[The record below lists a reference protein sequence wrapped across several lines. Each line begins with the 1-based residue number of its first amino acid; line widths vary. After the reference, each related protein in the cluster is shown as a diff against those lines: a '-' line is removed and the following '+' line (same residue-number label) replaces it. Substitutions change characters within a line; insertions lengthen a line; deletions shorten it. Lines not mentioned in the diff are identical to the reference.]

1 MINIFDN
8 VDVLKHQNGE
18 NAKLA
23 VALKNKIKSY
33 NRLDIATGYMNLSAW
48 SEFSDEIASAPFE
61 PCDDPEKTVPVARIL
76 VGMVPRSLT
85 KQMKR
90 AAEAEM
96 RGDEY
101 SEEIEKEEQ
110 RKQHEKLILH
120 LRDQLMAGGTSSS
133 HRQALLTLKEH
144 LESGRVQ
151 MRVYT
156 KQTLHGKLYVAYDPK
171 TEDLS
176 QVAAFVGSSNFTRPG
191 LHTNLELNVELTDKD
206 QSSQLKDWFEKLWK
220 KSPFNITQEIIDL
233 IDESWVE
240 PVTPY
245 EVYMK
250 VCYELS
256 KDARFGEQK
265 YTLSPR
271 LEHMLMDYQKSAAHT
286 LVHRLMRR
294 GGTMLGDVV
303 GLGKTLT
310 AIAVASMLQN
320 EENMRV
326 LVLCP
331 KNLEQMWRQH
341 LKEYEI
347 RGEVV
352 RYSMATA
359 ELPDLEERY
368 QLVICD
374 ESHNLRNEKT
384 QVWRAIKEYVSR
396 NEARVLLLT
405 ATPFNLSFS
414 DVKAQLALYLDEDA
428 DLGII
433 PEAGLKEYPDK
444 FDKREGNLSTLRAFE
459 ISEEP
464 EDWKRLL
471 EDQLV
476 RRTRAYTK
484 RQAPT
489 EMWTSPDGLV
499 TKERSYLELSTG
511 KFYYPDWASEWL
523 DHEFK
528 EDDPARFMEDD
539 QTLDDLRDLRLPR
552 YDISG
557 YDNPDARHTPED
569 RAVIEAAR
577 SGRGNVRGFVLSG
590 LYKRLSSSGYSF
602 IQSLTRQLIRNE
614 LWIYAI
620 DHQLSVP
627 TGSFSD
633 DQLDLDGSDEA
644 DFESVDGLQVQDSSG
659 NSEQMYE
666 SLVQSAPAQTKWVSS
681 TVFTSRLRDD
691 LQHDSDL
698 IKAMLRRFGTWQ
710 VETDSKLHDLR
721 DLIEQKHAN
730 DKVLVFTE
738 YKDTAYYI
746 AEGLQKLGVEN
757 VAAVAGDTPDPAS
770 YARRFSPVSNRV
782 PTEQASDAEPPAQN
796 GSDELRVLVA
806 TDVLSEG
813 QNLQDAHVVVN
824 YDLPWA
830 IIRLIQRAGRVDRV
844 GQVHHEVNVYLI
856 SHQTVEKTLNL
867 RSRIRE
873 RLKSAAEA
881 FGADQ
886 AFFADMSSD
895 DEATRMLED
904 FYSGVLKDTDLDERG
919 IDPVS
924 EAAERWADFF
934 VQHPEKAEQIMRMQD
949 KRLATRPS
957 RQKKSIHPADEN
969 TVMVSYIRTSNEI
982 DLFSIAIRGNKNGP
996 ETNHVVSATEALGLF
1011 YAEYGTPNK
1020 VTSPEAY
1027 DLQQRLT
1034 QHALKNSGTSVGR
1047 LRGVRRQVWNRF
1059 YGADNTASFETTKL
1073 GEQEQKVLDKLYHYP
1088 LRRQAESELRR
1099 MLRRKAD
1106 NRSLLDALLRMQQD
1120 DELLVKESDMQMAR
1134 VVCSLAISDPD
1145 FEGKNPVR

>member
-1 MINIFDN
+1 MINVFDN

-48 SEFSDEIASAPFE
+48 DEFADEIGQVPFN
-61 PCDDPEKTVPVARIL
+61 PGDDPVARIL

-96 RGDEY
+96 CGDEY

-151 MRVYT
+151 MRMYT

-256 KDARFGEQK
+256 KDARYGEQK
-265 YTLSPR
+265 YALSPR

-359 ELPDLEERY
+359 ELPVLEERY

-374 ESHNLRNEKT
+374 ESHNLRNENT

-396 NEARVLLLT
+396 NESRVLLLT

-433 PEAGLKEYPDK
+433 PEEALKKYDQK

-489 EMWTSPDGLV
+489 ERWTSPDGLV

-511 KFYYPDWASEWL
+511 KFYYPDWVSEPL
-523 DHEFK
+523 DHKFK

-557 YDNPDARHTPED
+557 YDNPSAYHSPED
-569 RAVIEAAR
+569 RTIIEAAH

-602 IQSLTRQLIRNE
+602 IQSLTRQLTRNE

-633 DQLDLDGSDEA
+633 DQLGLDGSDEA
-644 DFESVDGLQVQDSSG
+644 DFESVDGLQVQNLSG
-659 NSEQMYE
+659 NLEQMYE

-691 LQHDSDL
+691 LQHDSEL

-710 VETDSKLHDLR
+710 VETDSKLHALR

-757 VAAVAGDTPDPAS
+757 VAAVAGDTDDPAS

-782 PTEQASDAEPPAQN
+782 PTEQAFDAEAPALN
-796 GSDELRVLVA
+796 GPELRVLVA

-844 GQVHHEVNVYLI
+844 GQVHHEVNVYLF

-895 DEATRMLED
+895 DEATRILED

-919 IDPVS
+919 IDAVS
-924 EAAERWADFF
+924 EAAERWADFME
-934 VQHPEKAEQIMRMQD
+934 QHPAKAEQIMRMQD

-957 RQKKSIHPADEN
+957 RQKKSVHPADEN
-969 TVMVSYIRTSNEI
+969 TAMVSYIRTSNEI
-982 DLFSIAIRGNKNGP
+982 DLFAIAIRGDKNGS
-996 ETNHVVSATEALGLF
+996 ETNRVVSAAEALGLF
-1011 YAEYGTPNK
+1011 YVEYGTPNK

-1034 QHALKNSGTSVGR
+1034 QYALKNSGTSVGR
-1047 LRGVRRQVWNRF
+1047 LRGVRRQVFRRF

-1073 GEQEQKVLDKLYHYP
+1073 GEQEQEVLDKLYHHP

-1106 NRSLLDALLRMQQD
+1106 DRSLLDALLRMDQD
-1120 DELLVKESDMQMAR
+1120 DVLLVKETGLQTAR
-1134 VVCSLAISDPD
+1134 LVCSMAIANPD
-1145 FEGKNPVR
+1145 SVGELPSI

>member
-1 MINIFDN
+1 MAEIYDN
-8 VDVLKHQNGE
+8 LGYLPQGE
-18 NAKLA
+18 GKGAKLA
-23 VALKNKIKSY
+23 DALHRTMKY
-33 NRLDIATGYMNLSAW
+33 YDRLDIATGYMNLSAW
-48 SEFSDEIASAPFE
+48 DEFADEIGQAPFE
-61 PCDDPEKTVPVARIL
+61 PGTPVARIL
-76 VGMVPRSLT
+76 LGMVPRSIT
-85 KQMKR
+85 EQMHR
-90 AAEAEM
+90 EAQAEM
-96 RGDEY
+96 RGESVSSVPKNDERAGY
-101 SEEIEKEEQ
+101 RDELVQ
-110 RKQHEKLILH
+110 H
-120 LRDQLMAGGTSSS
+120 LRGQLMAGGTSSAR
-133 HRQALLTLKEH
+133 RQALLTLKEH

-151 MRVYT
+151 MKVYT
-156 KQTLHGKLYVAYDPK
+156 KQALHGKTYVAHTPK
-171 TEDLS
+171 PGNMYPE
-176 QVAAFVGSSNFTRPG
+176 VGFVGSSNFTRPG
-191 LHTNLELNVELTDKD
+191 LHTNLELNVELTDSDHAAK
-206 QSSQLKDWFEKLWK
+206 LKNWFEKLWRERT
-220 KSPFNITQEIIDL
+220 SFDITREIIDL
-233 IDESWVE
+233 IDQSWVE
-240 PVTPY
+240 PADPY
-245 EVYMK
+245 DVYMK

-256 KDARFGEQK
+256 EDARFGEQE
-265 YTLSPR
+265 YALSPR

-286 LVHRLMRR
+286 LARRLMRR

-331 KNLEQMWRQH
+331 KNLEQMWDKH
-341 LKEYEI
+341 LSEYDVV
-347 RGEVV
+347 GKVV
-352 RYSMATA
+352 RYSMAAA
-359 ELPDLEERY
+359 ELPDLARY

-374 ESHNLRNEKT
+374 ESHNLRNENT

-396 NEARVLLLT
+396 NESRVLLLT

-433 PEAGLKEYPDK
+433 PEAGLKEYPRK
-444 FDKREGNLSTLRAFE
+444 FDKLEGNLSTLRAFE

-464 EDWKRLL
+464 EDWRTLMS
-471 EDQLV
+471 DHLV

-489 EMWTSPDGLV
+489 EMWTSPDGLM

-511 KFYYPDWASEWL
+511 KFYYPDWVSQPVS
-523 DHEFK
+523 HSFK
-528 EDDPARFMEDD
+528 ADDPARFMEDD

-557 YDNPDARHTPED
+557 YDNPNARHSPED
-569 RAVIEAAR
+569 RAIIEAAR

-620 DHQLSVP
+620 DQL
-627 TGSFSD
+627 G
-633 DQLDLDGSDEA
+633 LEGSDAA
-644 DFESVDGLQVQDSSG
+644 DFESVDGLQVQDLSG
-659 NSEQMYE
+659 NLEQMYE

-691 LQHDSDL
+691 LQHDSEL
-698 IKAMLRRFGTWQ
+698 IKAMLGRFGAWQ
-710 VETDSKLHDLR
+710 VETDSKLHALR

-757 VAAVAGDTPDPAS
+757 VAAVAGDTDDPAS

-782 PTEQASDAEPPAQN
+782 PTEQASDAEAPALN
-796 GSDELRVLVA
+796 GPELRVLVA

-856 SHQTVEKTLNL
+856 SHQTVERTLKL

-873 RLKSAAEA
+873 RLESAAKA

-886 AFFADMSSD
+886 AFFTDMSSD
-895 DEATRMLED
+895 DAAARTLED
-904 FYSGVLKDTDLDERG
+904 FYSGNLDSSEPVEEG
-919 IDPVS
+919 IDAVS
-924 EAAERWADFF
+924 EAAERWADFAKKY
-934 VQHPEKAEQIMRMQD
+934 PEDAERIMKMQD
-949 KRLATRPS
+949 KRLATRALRGES
-957 RQKKSIHPADEN
+957 AVHPADDN
-969 TVMVSYIRTSNEI
+969 ALMVSYVRTNSEI
-982 DLFSIAIRGNKNGP
+982 DLFAVRSYDPA
-996 ETNHVVSATEALGLF
+996 TDSAKESMVPPAKALGLF
-1011 YAEYGTPNK
+1011 YAEYSTPSQETDPK
-1020 VTSPEAY
+1020 DY
-1027 DLQQRLT
+1027 DLQQKLT
-1034 QHALKNSGTSVGR
+1034 QYVLRQEGTTHGN
-1047 LRGVRRQVWNRF
+1047 LRGVRRQVFRRF
-1059 YGADNTASFETTKL
+1059 YGADSTASLDTLEL
-1073 GEQEQKVLDKLYHYP
+1073 QERERKVLDKLYHYP

-1145 FEGKNPVR
+1145 FAGKNPVR

>member
-1 MINIFDN
+1 MAEIYDN
-8 VDVLKHQNGE
+8 LGYLPQEEGRGV
-18 NAKLA
+18 KLA
-23 VALKNKIKSY
+23 DALHRTMEY
-33 NRLDIATGYMNLSAW
+33 YDRLDIATGYMNLSAW
-48 SEFSDEIASAPFE
+48 DEFADEIGQAPFE
-61 PCDDPEKTVPVARIL
+61 PGTPVARIL
-76 VGMVPRSLT
+76 LGMVPRSIT
-85 KQMKR
+85 EQMHR
-90 AAEAEM
+90 EAQAEM
-96 RGDEY
+96 RGESVSSSPKNDERAGY
-101 SEEIEKEEQ
+101 RDELVQ
-110 RKQHEKLILH
+110 H
-120 LRDQLMAGGTSSS
+120 LRGQLMAGGTSSS
-133 HRQALLTLKEH
+133 RRQALLTLKEH

-151 MRVYT
+151 MKVYT
-156 KQTLHGKLYVAYDPK
+156 KQALHGKTYVAHTPK
-171 TEDLS
+171 ERNPYP
-176 QVAAFVGSSNFTRPG
+176 VVGFVGSSNFTRPG
-191 LHTNLELNVELTDKD
+191 LHTNLELNVELTDSDHAAK
-206 QSSQLKDWFEKLWK
+206 LKNWFEKLWRERT
-220 KSPFNITQEIIDL
+220 SFDITREIIDL
-233 IDESWVE
+233 IDQSWVE
-240 PVTPY
+240 PADPY
-245 EVYMK
+245 DVYMK

-256 KDARFGEQK
+256 EDARFGEQE
-265 YTLSPR
+265 YALSPR

-286 LVHRLMRR
+286 LARRLMRR

-331 KNLEQMWRQH
+331 KNLEQMWDKH
-341 LKEYEI
+341 LSEYDVV
-347 RGEVV
+347 GKVV
-352 RYSMATA
+352 RYSMAAA
-359 ELPDLEERY
+359 ELPDLARY

-374 ESHNLRNEKT
+374 ESHNLRNENT

-396 NEARVLLLT
+396 NESRVLLLT

-414 DVKAQLALYLDEDA
+414 DVKAQLALYLDEDV

-433 PEAGLKEYPDK
+433 PEAGLKEYPRK
-444 FDKREGNLSTLRAFE
+444 FDKLEGNLSTLRAFE

-464 EDWKRLL
+464 EDWRTLMS
-471 EDQLV
+471 DHLV

-511 KFYYPDWASEWL
+511 KFYYPDWVSQPVS
-523 DHEFK
+523 HSFK
-528 EDDPARFMEDD
+528 ADDPARFMEDD

-557 YDNPDARHTPED
+557 YDNPSAYHSPED
-569 RAVIEAAR
+569 RAIIEAAR

-633 DQLDLDGSDEA
+633 DQLGLEGSDAA
-644 DFESVDGLQVQDSSG
+644 DFESVDGLQVQDLG
-659 NSEQMYE
+659 ENLEQMYE
-666 SLVQSAPAQTKWVSS
+666 SLVQSAPAQTRWVSS
-681 TVFTSRLRDD
+681 KVFTSRLRDD
-691 LQHDSDL
+691 LQHDSEL
-698 IKAMLRRFGTWQ
+698 IKAMLKRFGTWK
-710 VETDSKLHDLR
+710 VETDSKLHALR

-746 AEGLQKLGVEN
+746 ADGLRQLGVEN
-757 VAAVAGDTPDPAS
+757 VAAVAGDTDDPAS

-782 PTEQASDAEPPAQN
+782 PTEQVSDAEAPAQN

-856 SHQTVEKTLNL
+856 SHQTVERTLKL

-873 RLKSAAEA
+873 RLESAAKA

-886 AFFADMSSD
+886 AFFTDMSSD
-895 DEATRMLED
+895 DAAARTLED
-904 FYSGVLKDTDLDERG
+904 FYSGNLDSSEPDEEG
-919 IDPVS
+919 IDAVS
-924 EAAERWADFF
+924 EAAERWADFAKKY
-934 VQHPEKAEQIMRMQD
+934 PEDAERIMKMQD
-949 KRLATRPS
+949 KRLATRALRGES
-957 RQKKSIHPADEN
+957 AVHPADDN
-969 TVMVSYIRTSNEI
+969 ALMVSYVRTNSEI
-982 DLFSIAIRGNKNGP
+982 DLFAVRSYDP
-996 ETNHVVSATEALGLF
+996 ATDSTKESMVPPAKALGLF
-1011 YAEYGTPNK
+1011 YAEYSTPSQETDPK
-1020 VTSPEAY
+1020 DY
-1027 DLQQRLT
+1027 DLQQKLT
-1034 QHALKNSGTSVGR
+1034 QYVLRQEGTTHGN
-1047 LRGVRRQVWNRF
+1047 LRGVRRQVFRRF
-1059 YGADNTASFETTKL
+1059 YGADSTASLDTLEL
-1073 GEQEQKVLDKLYHYP
+1073 QERERKVLDKLYHYP

>member
-1 MINIFDN
+1 MAEIYDN
-8 VDVLKHQNGE
+8 LGYLPQGE
-18 NAKLA
+18 GKGAKLA
-23 VALKNKIKSY
+23 DALHRTMKY
-33 NRLDIATGYMNLSAW
+33 YDRLDIATGYMNLSAW
-48 SEFSDEIASAPFE
+48 DEFADEIGQAPFE
-61 PCDDPEKTVPVARIL
+61 PGTPVARIL
-76 VGMVPRSLT
+76 LGMVPRSIT
-85 KQMKR
+85 EQMHR
-90 AAEAEM
+90 EAQAEM
-96 RGDEY
+96 RGESVSSVPKNDERAGY
-101 SEEIEKEEQ
+101 RDELVQ
-110 RKQHEKLILH
+110 H
-120 LRDQLMAGGTSSS
+120 LRGQLMAGGTSSAR
-133 HRQALLTLKEH
+133 RQALLTLKEH

-151 MRVYT
+151 MKVYT
-156 KQTLHGKLYVAYDPK
+156 KQALHGKTYVAHTPK
-171 TEDLS
+171 PGNMHP
-176 QVAAFVGSSNFTRPG
+176 VMGFVGSSNFTRPG
-191 LHTNLELNVELTDKD
+191 LHTNLELNVELTDSDHAAK
-206 QSSQLKDWFEKLWK
+206 LKNWFEKLWRERT
-220 KSPFNITQEIIDL
+220 SFDITREIIDL
-233 IDESWVE
+233 IDQSWVE
-240 PVTPY
+240 PADPY
-245 EVYMK
+245 DVYMK

-256 KDARFGEQK
+256 EDARFGEQE
-265 YTLSPR
+265 YALSPR

-286 LVHRLMRR
+286 LARRLMRR

-331 KNLEQMWRQH
+331 KNLEQMWDKH
-341 LKEYEI
+341 LSEYDVV
-347 RGEVV
+347 GKVV
-352 RYSMATA
+352 RYSMAAA
-359 ELPDLEERY
+359 ELPDLARY

-374 ESHNLRNEKT
+374 ESHNLRNENT
-384 QVWRAIKEYVSR
+384 QVWCAIKEYVSR
-396 NEARVLLLT
+396 NESRVLLLT

-414 DVKAQLALYLDEDA
+414 DVKAQLALYIDEDA
-428 DLGII
+428 DLGIT
-433 PEAGLKEYPDK
+433 PDVALERYPKK

-489 EMWTSPDGLV
+489 EMWTSPDGSV

-511 KFYYPDWASEWL
+511 KFYYPDWVSQPL
-523 DHEFK
+523 NHKFK
-528 EDDPARFMEDD
+528 ENDPARFMEDD

-557 YDNPDARHTPED
+557 YDNPNAHHSPED
-569 RAVIEAAR
+569 KAIIEAAR

-620 DHQLSVP
+620 NQQLSVP

-633 DQLDLDGSDEA
+633 EQMMGLEDVDAA
-644 DFESVDGLQVQDSSG
+644 DFESVDGLQVQDLSG
-659 NSEQMYE
+659 NLEQMYE

-681 TVFTSRLRDD
+681 AVFTSHLLED
-691 LQHDSDL
+691 LQHDSKL
-698 IKAMLRRFGTWQ
+698 IKAMLERFGVWQ
-710 VETDSKLHDLR
+710 VETDSKLHALR

-746 AEGLQKLGVEN
+746 AKGLKKLGVEN
-757 VAAVAGDTPDPAS
+757 VAAVAGDTPNPAS

-782 PTEQASDAEPPAQN
+782 PTEQASDAEAPALN
-796 GSDELRVLVA
+796 GPELRVLVA

-856 SHQTVEKTLNL
+856 SHHTVEKTLNL

-873 RLKSAAEA
+873 RLESAAKA

-886 AFFADMSSD
+886 AFFTDMSSD
-895 DEATRMLED
+895 DAAARTLED
-904 FYSGVLKDTDLDERG
+904 FYSGNLDNEEPEEEG
-919 IDPVS
+919 IDAVS
-924 EAAERWADFF
+924 EAAERWSDFAKKY
-934 VQHPEKAEQIMRMQD
+934 PEDAERIMKMQD
-949 KRLATRPS
+949 KRLATRALRGES
-957 RQKKSIHPADEN
+957 SVHPADDN
-969 TVMVSYIRTSNEI
+969 ALMVSYVRTNSEI
-982 DLFSIAIRGNKNGP
+982 DLFALAEYDPGSDSVKKRTVLPAQ
-996 ETNHVVSATEALGLF
+996 ALGLF
-1011 YAEYGTPNK
+1011 YAERSTPGE
-1020 VTSPEAY
+1020 VTNPEEY
-1027 DLQQRLT
+1027 DLQQKLT
-1034 QHALKNSGTSVGR
+1034 QYVLRQEGTTHGN
-1047 LRGVRRQVWNRF
+1047 LRGVRRQVFRRF
-1059 YGADNTASFETTKL
+1059 YGADSTASLETL
-1073 GEQEQKVLDKLYHYP
+1073 ELQERERKVLDKLYHYP

>member
-1 MINIFDN
+1 MAEIYDN
-8 VDVLKHQNGE
+8 LGYLPQEEGRGV
-18 NAKLA
+18 KLA
-23 VALKNKIKSY
+23 DALHRTMEY
-33 NRLDIATGYMNLSAW
+33 YDRLDIATGYMNLSAW
-48 SEFSDEIASAPFE
+48 DEFADEIGQAPFE
-61 PCDDPEKTVPVARIL
+61 PGTPVARIL
-76 VGMVPRSLT
+76 LGMVPRSIT
-85 KQMKR
+85 EQMHR
-90 AAEAEM
+90 EAQAEM
-96 RGDEY
+96 RGESVSSSPKNDERAGY
-101 SEEIEKEEQ
+101 RDELVQ
-110 RKQHEKLILH
+110 H
-120 LRDQLMAGGTSSS
+120 LRGQLMAGGTSSS
-133 HRQALLTLKEH
+133 RRQALLTLKEH

-151 MRVYT
+151 MKVYT
-156 KQTLHGKLYVAYDPK
+156 KQALHGKTYVAHTPK
-171 TEDLS
+171 PGNMHPVMS
-176 QVAAFVGSSNFTRPG
+176 FVGSSNFTRPG
-191 LHTNLELNVELTDKD
+191 LHTNLELNVELTDSDHAAK
-206 QSSQLKDWFEKLWK
+206 LKNWFEKLWRERT
-220 KSPFNITQEIIDL
+220 SFDITREIIDL
-233 IDESWVE
+233 IDQSWVE
-240 PVTPY
+240 PADPY
-245 EVYMK
+245 DVYMK

-256 KDARFGEQK
+256 EDARFGEQE
-265 YTLSPR
+265 YALSPR

-286 LVHRLMRR
+286 LARRLMRR

-331 KNLEQMWRQH
+331 KNLEQMWDKH
-341 LKEYEI
+341 LSEYDVV
-347 RGEVV
+347 GKVV
-352 RYSMATA
+352 RYSMAAA
-359 ELPDLEERY
+359 ELPDLARY

-374 ESHNLRNEKT
+374 ESHNLRNENT

-396 NEARVLLLT
+396 NESRVLLLT

-433 PEAGLKEYPDK
+433 PEAGLKEYPRK
-444 FDKREGNLSTLRAFE
+444 FDKLEGNLSTLRAFE

-464 EDWKRLL
+464 EDWRTLMS
-471 EDQLV
+471 DHLV

-489 EMWTSPDGLV
+489 EMWTSPDGSV

-511 KFYYPDWASEWL
+511 KFYYPDWVSQPVS
-523 DHEFK
+523 HSFK
-528 EDDPARFMEDD
+528 ADDPARFMEDD

-557 YDNPDARHTPED
+557 YDNPSAYHSPED
-569 RAVIEAAR
+569 RAIIEAAR

-633 DQLDLDGSDEA
+633 DQLGLEGSDAA
-644 DFESVDGLQVQDSSG
+644 DFESVDGLQVQDLSR
-659 NSEQMYE
+659 NLEQMYE
-666 SLVQSAPAQTKWVSS
+666 SLVQSAPAQTRWVSS
-681 TVFTSRLRDD
+681 KVFTSRLRDD
-691 LQHDSDL
+691 LQHDSEL

-710 VETDSKLHDLR
+710 VETDSKLHALR

-746 AEGLQKLGVEN
+746 AKGLKKLGVEN
-757 VAAVAGDTPDPAS
+757 VEAVAGDTDDPAS

-782 PTEQASDAEPPAQN
+782 PTEQASDAEAPAQN

-856 SHQTVEKTLNL
+856 SHQTVERTLKL

-873 RLKSAAEA
+873 RLESAAKA

-886 AFFADMSSD
+886 AFFTDMSSD
-895 DEATRMLED
+895 DAAARTLED
-904 FYSGVLKDTDLDERG
+904 FYSGNLDSSEPDEEG
-919 IDPVS
+919 IDAVS
-924 EAAERWADFF
+924 EAAERWADFAKKY
-934 VQHPEKAEQIMRMQD
+934 PEDAERIMKMQD
-949 KRLATRPS
+949 KRLATRALRGES
-957 RQKKSIHPADEN
+957 AVHPADDN
-969 TVMVSYIRTSNEI
+969 ALMVSYVRTNSEI
-982 DLFSIAIRGNKNGP
+982 DLFAVRSYDP
-996 ETNHVVSATEALGLF
+996 ATDSTKESMVPPAKALGLF
-1011 YAEYGTPNK
+1011 YAEYSTPSQETDPK
-1020 VTSPEAY
+1020 DY
-1027 DLQQRLT
+1027 DLQQKLT
-1034 QHALKNSGTSVGR
+1034 QYVLRQEGTTHGN
-1047 LRGVRRQVWNRF
+1047 LRGVRRQVFRRF
-1059 YGADNTASFETTKL
+1059 YGADSTASLDTLEL
-1073 GEQEQKVLDKLYHYP
+1073 QERERKVLDKLYHYP

>member
-1 MINIFDN
+1 MAEIYDN
-8 VDVLKHQNGE
+8 LGYLPQEEGRCV
-18 NAKLA
+18 KLA
-23 VALKNKIKSY
+23 DALHRTMEY
-33 NRLDIATGYMNLSAW
+33 YDRLDIATGYMNLSAW
-48 SEFSDEIASAPFE
+48 DEFADEIGQAPFE
-61 PCDDPEKTVPVARIL
+61 PGTPVARIL
-76 VGMVPRSLT
+76 LGMVPRSIT
-85 KQMKR
+85 EQMHR
-90 AAEAEM
+90 EAQAEM
-96 RGDEY
+96 RGESVSSAPKNDERAGY
-101 SEEIEKEEQ
+101 RDELVQ
-110 RKQHEKLILH
+110 H
-120 LRDQLMAGGTSSS
+120 LRGQLMAGGTSSS
-133 HRQALLTLKEH
+133 RRQALLTLKEH

-151 MRVYT
+151 MKVYT
-156 KQTLHGKLYVAYDPK
+156 KQALHGKTYVAHTPK
-171 TEDLS
+171 ERNPYP
-176 QVAAFVGSSNFTRPG
+176 VVGFVGSSNFTRPG
-191 LHTNLELNVELTDKD
+191 LHTNLELNVELTDSDHAAK
-206 QSSQLKDWFEKLWK
+206 LKNWFEKLWRERT
-220 KSPFNITQEIIDL
+220 SFDITREIIDL
-233 IDESWVE
+233 IDQSWVE
-240 PVTPY
+240 PADPY
-245 EVYMK
+245 DVYMK

-256 KDARFGEQK
+256 EDARFGEQE
-265 YTLSPR
+265 YALSPR

-286 LVHRLMRR
+286 LARRLMRR

-331 KNLEQMWRQH
+331 KNLEQMWDKH
-341 LKEYEI
+341 LSEYDVV
-347 RGEVV
+347 GKVV
-352 RYSMATA
+352 RYSMAAA
-359 ELPDLEERY
+359 ELPDLARY

-374 ESHNLRNEKT
+374 ESHNLRNENT

-396 NEARVLLLT
+396 NESRVLLLT

-433 PEAGLKEYPDK
+433 PEAGLKEYPRK
-444 FDKREGNLSTLRAFE
+444 FDKLEGNLSTLRAFE

-464 EDWKRLL
+464 EDWRTLMS
-471 EDQLV
+471 DHLV

-499 TKERSYLELSTG
+499 MKERSYLELSTG
-511 KFYYPDWASEWL
+511 KFYYPDWVSQPVS
-523 DHEFK
+523 HSFK
-528 EDDPARFMEDD
+528 ADDPARFMEDD

-557 YDNPDARHTPED
+557 YDNPNAYHTPED
-569 RAVIEAAR
+569 RAIIEAAR

-633 DQLDLDGSDEA
+633 DQLGLEGSDAA
-644 DFESVDGLQVQDSSG
+644 DFESVDGLQVQDLGG
-659 NSEQMYE
+659 NLEQMYE
-666 SLVQSAPAQTKWVSS
+666 SLVQSAPAQTRWVSS
-681 TVFTSRLRDD
+681 KVFTSRLRDD
-691 LQHDSDL
+691 LQHDSEL

-710 VETDSKLHDLR
+710 VETDSKLHALR

-757 VAAVAGDTPDPAS
+757 VAAVAGDTDDPAS

-782 PTEQASDAEPPAQN
+782 PTEQASDAEAPAQN

-856 SHQTVEKTLNL
+856 SHQTVERTLKL

-873 RLKSAAEA
+873 RLESAAKA

-886 AFFADMSSD
+886 AFFTDMSSD
-895 DEATRMLED
+895 DAAARTLED
-904 FYSGVLKDTDLDERG
+904 FYSGNLDSSEPDEEG
-919 IDPVS
+919 IDAVS
-924 EAAERWADFF
+924 EAAERWADFAKKY
-934 VQHPEKAEQIMRMQD
+934 PEDAERIMKMQD
-949 KRLATRPS
+949 KRLATRALRGES
-957 RQKKSIHPADEN
+957 AVHPADDN
-969 TVMVSYIRTSNEI
+969 ALMVSYVRTNSEI
-982 DLFSIAIRGNKNGP
+982 DLFAVRSYDP
-996 ETNHVVSATEALGLF
+996 ATDSTKESMVPPAKALGLF
-1011 YAEYGTPNK
+1011 YAEYSTPSQETDPK
-1020 VTSPEAY
+1020 DY
-1027 DLQQRLT
+1027 DLQQKLT
-1034 QHALKNSGTSVGR
+1034 QYVLRQEGTTHGN
-1047 LRGVRRQVWNRF
+1047 LRGVRRQVFRRF
-1059 YGADNTASFETTKL
+1059 YGADSTASLDTLEL
-1073 GEQEQKVLDKLYHYP
+1073 QERERKVLDKLYHYP

>member
-1 MINIFDN
+1 MAEIYDN
-8 VDVLKHQNGE
+8 LGYLPQGE
-18 NAKLA
+18 GKGAKLA
-23 VALKNKIKSY
+23 DALHRTMEY
-33 NRLDIATGYMNLSAW
+33 YDRLDIATGYMNLSAW
-48 SEFSDEIASAPFE
+48 DEFADEIGQAPFE
-61 PCDDPEKTVPVARIL
+61 PGTPVARIL
-76 VGMVPRSLT
+76 LGMVPRSIT
-85 KQMKR
+85 EQMHR
-90 AAEAEM
+90 EAQAEM
-96 RGDEY
+96 RGESLSSAPKNDERAGY
-101 SEEIEKEEQ
+101 RDELVQ
-110 RKQHEKLILH
+110 H
-120 LRDQLMAGGTSSS
+120 LRGQLMAGGTSSAR
-133 HRQALLTLKEH
+133 RQALLTLKEH

-151 MRVYT
+151 MKVYT
-156 KQTLHGKLYVAYDPK
+156 KQALHGKTYVAHTPK
-171 TEDLS
+171 PGNMYPE
-176 QVAAFVGSSNFTRPG
+176 VGFVGSSNFTRPG
-191 LHTNLELNVELTDKD
+191 LHTNLELNVELTDSDHAAK
-206 QSSQLKDWFEKLWK
+206 LKNWFEKLWRERT
-220 KSPFNITQEIIDL
+220 SFDITREIIDL
-233 IDESWVE
+233 IDQSWVE
-240 PVTPY
+240 PADPY
-245 EVYMK
+245 DVYMK

-256 KDARFGEQK
+256 EDARFGEQE
-265 YTLSPR
+265 YALSPR

-286 LVHRLMRR
+286 LARRLMRR

-331 KNLEQMWRQH
+331 KNLEQMWDKH
-341 LKEYEI
+341 LSEYDVV
-347 RGEVV
+347 GKVV
-352 RYSMATA
+352 RYSMAAA
-359 ELPDLEERY
+359 ELPDLARF

-374 ESHNLRNEKT
+374 ESHNLRNENT

-396 NEARVLLLT
+396 NESRVLLLT
-405 ATPFNLSFS
+405 ATPFNLSFG

-433 PEAGLKEYPDK
+433 PEAGLKEYPRK
-444 FDKREGNLSTLRAFE
+444 FDKLEGNLSTLRAFE

-464 EDWKRLL
+464 EDWRTLMS
-471 EDQLV
+471 DHLV

-484 RQAPT
+484 RQAPK

-511 KFYYPDWASEWL
+511 KFYYPDWVSQPVS
-523 DHEFK
+523 HSFK
-528 EDDPARFMEDD
+528 ADDPARFMEDD

-557 YDNPDARHTPED
+557 YDNPNAHHSPED
-569 RAVIEAAR
+569 RAIIEAAR

-633 DQLDLDGSDEA
+633 DQLGLEGSDAA
-644 DFESVDGLQVQDSSG
+644 DFESVDGLQVQDLGG
-659 NSEQMYE
+659 NLEQMYE

-691 LQHDSDL
+691 LQHDSEL

-710 VETDSKLHDLR
+710 VETDSKLYALR

-746 AEGLQKLGVEN
+746 AEGLRKLGVEN
-757 VAAVAGDTPDPAS
+757 VAAVAGDTDDPAS

-782 PTEQASDAEPPAQN
+782 PTEQVSDAEAPAQN

-856 SHQTVEKTLNL
+856 SHQTVERTLKL

-873 RLKSAAEA
+873 RLESAAKA

-886 AFFADMSSD
+886 AFFTDMSSD
-895 DEATRMLED
+895 DAAARTLED
-904 FYSGVLKDTDLDERG
+904 FYSGNLDSSEPDEEG
-919 IDPVS
+919 IDAVS
-924 EAAERWADFF
+924 EAAERWADFAKKY
-934 VQHPEKAEQIMRMQD
+934 PEDAERIMKMQD
-949 KRLATRPS
+949 KRLATRALRGES
-957 RQKKSIHPADEN
+957 AVHPADDN
-969 TVMVSYIRTSNEI
+969 ALMVSYVRTNSEI
-982 DLFSIAIRGNKNGP
+982 DLFAVRSYDPDTDSTKESMVPPAK
-996 ETNHVVSATEALGLF
+996 ALGLF
-1011 YAEYGTPNK
+1011 YAEYSTPSQETDPK
-1020 VTSPEAY
+1020 DY
-1027 DLQQRLT
+1027 DLQQKLT
-1034 QHALKNSGTSVGR
+1034 QYVLRQEGTTHGN
-1047 LRGVRRQVWNRF
+1047 LRGVRRQVFRRF
-1059 YGADNTASFETTKL
+1059 YGADNTASVDTLEL
-1073 GEQEQKVLDKLYHYP
+1073 QDRERKVLDKLYHYP

>member
-1 MINIFDN
+1 MAEIYDN
-8 VDVLKHQNGE
+8 LGYLPQEEGRGV
-18 NAKLA
+18 KLA
-23 VALKNKIKSY
+23 DALHRTMEY
-33 NRLDIATGYMNLSAW
+33 YDRLDIATGYMNLSAW
-48 SEFSDEIASAPFE
+48 DEFADEIGQAPFE
-61 PCDDPEKTVPVARIL
+61 PGTPVARIL
-76 VGMVPRSLT
+76 LGMVPRSIT
-85 KQMKR
+85 EQMHR
-90 AAEAEM
+90 EAQAEM
-96 RGDEY
+96 RGESVSSAPKNDERAGY
-101 SEEIEKEEQ
+101 RDELVQ
-110 RKQHEKLILH
+110 H
-120 LRDQLMAGGTSSS
+120 LRGQLMAGGTSSS
-133 HRQALLTLKEH
+133 RRQALLTLKEH

-151 MRVYT
+151 MKVYT
-156 KQTLHGKLYVAYDPK
+156 KQALHGKTYVAHTPK
-171 TEDLS
+171 ERNPYP
-176 QVAAFVGSSNFTRPG
+176 VVGFVGSSNFTRPG
-191 LHTNLELNVELTDKD
+191 LHTNLELNVELTDSDHAAK
-206 QSSQLKDWFEKLWK
+206 LKNWFEKLWRERT
-220 KSPFNITQEIIDL
+220 SFDITREIIDL
-233 IDESWVE
+233 IDQSWVE
-240 PVTPY
+240 PADPY
-245 EVYMK
+245 DVYMK

-256 KDARFGEQK
+256 EDARFGEQE
-265 YTLSPR
+265 YALSPR

-286 LVHRLMRR
+286 LARRLMRR

-331 KNLEQMWRQH
+331 KNLEQMWDKH
-341 LKEYEI
+341 LSEYDVV
-347 RGEVV
+347 GKVV
-352 RYSMATA
+352 RYSMAAA
-359 ELPDLEERY
+359 ELPDLARY

-374 ESHNLRNEKT
+374 ESHNLRNENT

-396 NEARVLLLT
+396 NESRVLLLT

-433 PEAGLKEYPDK
+433 PEAGLKEYPRK
-444 FDKREGNLSTLRAFE
+444 FDKLEGNLSTLRAFE

-464 EDWKRLL
+464 EDWRTLMS
-471 EDQLV
+471 DHLV

-511 KFYYPDWASEWL
+511 KFYYPDWVSQPVS
-523 DHEFK
+523 HSFK
-528 EDDPARFMEDD
+528 ADDPARFMEDD

-557 YDNPDARHTPED
+557 YDNPNAHHSPED
-569 RAVIEAAR
+569 RAIIEAAR

-633 DQLDLDGSDEA
+633 DQLGLEGSDAA
-644 DFESVDGLQVQDSSG
+644 DFESVDGLQVQDLGG
-659 NSEQMYE
+659 NLEQMYE
-666 SLVQSAPAQTKWVSS
+666 SLVQSAPAQTRWVSS
-681 TVFTSRLRDD
+681 KVFTSRLRDD
-691 LQHDSDL
+691 LQHDSEL

-710 VETDSKLHDLR
+710 VETDSKLHALR

-757 VAAVAGDTPDPAS
+757 VAAVAGDTDDPAS

-782 PTEQASDAEPPAQN
+782 PTEQASDAEAPAQN

-856 SHQTVEKTLNL
+856 SHQTVERTLKL

-873 RLKSAAEA
+873 RLESAAKA

-886 AFFADMSSD
+886 AFFTDMSSD
-895 DEATRMLED
+895 DAAARTLED
-904 FYSGVLKDTDLDERG
+904 FYSGNLDSSEPDEEG
-919 IDPVS
+919 IDAVS
-924 EAAERWADFF
+924 EAAERWADFAKKY
-934 VQHPEKAEQIMRMQD
+934 PEDAERIMKMQD
-949 KRLATRPS
+949 KRLATRALRGES
-957 RQKKSIHPADEN
+957 AVHPADDN
-969 TVMVSYIRTSNEI
+969 ALMVSYVRTNSEI
-982 DLFSIAIRGNKNGP
+982 DLFAVRSYDP
-996 ETNHVVSATEALGLF
+996 ATDSTKESMVPPAKALGLF
-1011 YAEYGTPNK
+1011 YAEYSTPSQETDPK
-1020 VTSPEAY
+1020 DY
-1027 DLQQRLT
+1027 DLQQKLT
-1034 QHALKNSGTSVGR
+1034 QYVLRQEGTTHGN
-1047 LRGVRRQVWNRF
+1047 LRGVRRQVFRRF
-1059 YGADNTASFETTKL
+1059 YGADNTASVDTLEL
-1073 GEQEQKVLDKLYHYP
+1073 QDRERKVLDKLYHYP

-1145 FEGKNPVR
+1145 FEGENPVR

>member
-1 MINIFDN
+1 MAEIYDN
-8 VDVLKHQNGE
+8 LGYLPQEEGRCV
-18 NAKLA
+18 KLA
-23 VALKNKIKSY
+23 DALHRTMEY
-33 NRLDIATGYMNLSAW
+33 YDRLDIATGYMNLSAW
-48 SEFSDEIASAPFE
+48 DEFADEIGQAPFE
-61 PCDDPEKTVPVARIL
+61 PGTPVARIL
-76 VGMVPRSLT
+76 LGMVPRSIT
-85 KQMKR
+85 EQMHR
-90 AAEAEM
+90 EAQAEM
-96 RGDEY
+96 RGESVSSAPKNDERAGY
-101 SEEIEKEEQ
+101 RDELVQ
-110 RKQHEKLILH
+110 H
-120 LRDQLMAGGTSSS
+120 LRGQLMAGGTSSS
-133 HRQALLTLKEH
+133 RRQALLTLKEH

-151 MRVYT
+151 MKVYT
-156 KQTLHGKLYVAYDPK
+156 KQALHGKTYVAHTPK
-171 TEDLS
+171 ERNPYP
-176 QVAAFVGSSNFTRPG
+176 VVGFVGSSNFTRPG
-191 LHTNLELNVELTDKD
+191 LHTNLELNVELTDSDHAAK
-206 QSSQLKDWFEKLWK
+206 LKNWFEKLWRERT
-220 KSPFNITQEIIDL
+220 SFDITREIIDL
-233 IDESWVE
+233 IDQSWVE
-240 PVTPY
+240 PADPY
-245 EVYMK
+245 DVYMK

-256 KDARFGEQK
+256 EDARFGEQE
-265 YTLSPR
+265 YALSPR

-286 LVHRLMRR
+286 LARRLMRR

-331 KNLEQMWRQH
+331 KNLEQMWDKH
-341 LKEYEI
+341 LSEYDVV
-347 RGEVV
+347 GKVV
-352 RYSMATA
+352 RYSMAAA
-359 ELPDLEERY
+359 ELPDLARY

-374 ESHNLRNEKT
+374 ESHNLRNENT

-396 NEARVLLLT
+396 NESRVLLLT

-433 PEAGLKEYPDK
+433 PEAGLKEYPRK
-444 FDKREGNLSTLRAFE
+444 FDKLEGNLSTLRAFE

-464 EDWKRLL
+464 EDWRTLMS
-471 EDQLV
+471 DHLV

-511 KFYYPDWASEWL
+511 KFYYPDWVSQPVS
-523 DHEFK
+523 HSFK
-528 EDDPARFMEDD
+528 ADDPARFMEDD

-557 YDNPDARHTPED
+557 YDNPSAYHSPED
-569 RAVIEAAR
+569 RAIIEAAR

-633 DQLDLDGSDEA
+633 DQLGLEGSDAA
-644 DFESVDGLQVQDSSG
+644 DFESVDGLQVQDLGG
-659 NSEQMYE
+659 NLEQMYE
-666 SLVQSAPAQTKWVSS
+666 SLVQSAPAQTRWVSS
-681 TVFTSRLRDD
+681 KVFTSRLRDD
-691 LQHDSDL
+691 LQHDSEL

-710 VETDSKLHDLR
+710 VETDSKLHALR

-757 VAAVAGDTPDPAS
+757 VAAVAGDTDDPAS

-782 PTEQASDAEPPAQN
+782 PTEQASDAEAPAQN

-856 SHQTVEKTLNL
+856 SHQTVERTLKL

-873 RLKSAAEA
+873 RLESAAKA

-886 AFFADMSSD
+886 AFFTDMSSD
-895 DEATRMLED
+895 DAAARTLED
-904 FYSGVLKDTDLDERG
+904 FYSGNLDSSEPDEEG
-919 IDPVS
+919 IDAVS
-924 EAAERWADFF
+924 EAAERWADFAKKY
-934 VQHPEKAEQIMRMQD
+934 PEDAERIMKMQD
-949 KRLATRPS
+949 KRLATRALRGES
-957 RQKKSIHPADEN
+957 AVHPADDN
-969 TVMVSYIRTSNEI
+969 ALMVSYVRTNAEI
-982 DLFSIAIRGNKNGP
+982 DLFAVRSYDPASDSVKERMVPPAK
-996 ETNHVVSATEALGLF
+996 ALGLF
-1011 YAEYGTPNK
+1011 YAEYSTPSQETDPK
-1020 VTSPEAY
+1020 DY
-1027 DLQQRLT
+1027 DLQQKLT
-1034 QHALKNSGTSVGR
+1034 QYVLRQEGTTHGN
-1047 LRGVRRQVWNRF
+1047 LRGVRRQVFRRF
-1059 YGADNTASFETTKL
+1059 YGADSTASLDTLEL
-1073 GEQEQKVLDKLYHYP
+1073 QERERKVLDKLYHYP

-1120 DELLVKESDMQMAR
+1120 DDLLVKESDMQMAR

>member
-1 MINIFDN
+1 MAEIYDN
-8 VDVLKHQNGE
+8 LGYLPQGE
-18 NAKLA
+18 GKGAKLA
-23 VALKNKIKSY
+23 DALHRTMEY
-33 NRLDIATGYMNLSAW
+33 YDRLDIATGYMNLSAW
-48 SEFSDEIASAPFE
+48 DEFADEIGQAPFE
-61 PCDDPEKTVPVARIL
+61 PGTPVARIL
-76 VGMVPRSLT
+76 LGMVPRSIT
-85 KQMKR
+85 EQMHR
-90 AAEAEM
+90 EAQAEM
-96 RGDEY
+96 RGESVSSVPKNDERAGY
-101 SEEIEKEEQ
+101 RDELVQ
-110 RKQHEKLILH
+110 H
-120 LRDQLMAGGTSSS
+120 LRGQLMAGGTSSAR
-133 HRQALLTLKEH
+133 RQALLTLKEH

-151 MRVYT
+151 MKVYT
-156 KQTLHGKLYVAYDPK
+156 KQALHGKTYVAHTPK
-171 TEDLS
+171 PGNMHP
-176 QVAAFVGSSNFTRPG
+176 VMGFVGSSNFTRPG
-191 LHTNLELNVELTDKD
+191 LHTNLELNVELTDSDHAAK
-206 QSSQLKDWFEKLWK
+206 LKNWFEKLWRERT
-220 KSPFNITQEIIDL
+220 SFDITREIIDL
-233 IDESWVE
+233 IDQSWVE
-240 PVTPY
+240 PADPY
-245 EVYMK
+245 DVYMK

-256 KDARFGEQK
+256 EDARFGEQE
-265 YTLSPR
+265 YALSPR

-286 LVHRLMRR
+286 LARRLMRR

-331 KNLEQMWRQH
+331 KNLEQMWDKH
-341 LKEYEI
+341 LSEYDVV
-347 RGEVV
+347 GKVV
-352 RYSMATA
+352 RYSMAAA
-359 ELPDLEERY
+359 ELPDLARY

-374 ESHNLRNEKT
+374 ESHNLRNENT

-396 NEARVLLLT
+396 NESRVLLLT

-433 PEAGLKEYPDK
+433 PEKGLEKYSKK
-444 FDKREGNLSTLRAFE
+444 FDKLEGNLSTLRAFE

-464 EDWKRLL
+464 EDWRTLMS
-471 EDQLV
+471 DHLV

-511 KFYYPDWASEWL
+511 KFYYPDWVSQPVS
-523 DHEFK
+523 HSFK
-528 EDDPARFMEDD
+528 ADDPARFMEDD

-557 YDNPDARHTPED
+557 YDNPNARHSPED
-569 RAVIEAAR
+569 RAIIEAAR

-633 DQLDLDGSDEA
+633 DQLGLEGSDAA
-644 DFESVDGLQVQDSSG
+644 DFESVDGLQVQDLSG
-659 NSEQMYE
+659 NLEQMYE

-691 LQHDSDL
+691 LQHDSEL
-698 IKAMLRRFGTWQ
+698 IKAMLGRFGTWQ
-710 VETDSKLHDLR
+710 VETDSKLHALR

-757 VAAVAGDTPDPAS
+757 VAAVAGDTDDPAS

-782 PTEQASDAEPPAQN
+782 PTEQASDAEAPAQN

-856 SHQTVEKTLNL
+856 SHQTVERTLKL

-873 RLKSAAEA
+873 RLESAAKA

-886 AFFADMSSD
+886 AFFTDMSSD
-895 DEATRMLED
+895 DAAARTLED
-904 FYSGVLKDTDLDERG
+904 FYSGNLDSEEPEEEG
-919 IDPVS
+919 IDAVS
-924 EAAERWADFF
+924 EAAERWADFAKNR
-934 VQHPEKAEQIMRMQD
+934 PEHAERIMKMQD
-949 KRLATRPS
+949 KRLATRALRGES
-957 RQKKSIHPADEN
+957 AVHPADDN
-969 TVMVSYIRTSNEI
+969 ALMVSYVRTNSEI
-982 DLFSIAIRGNKNGP
+982 DLFAVRSYDP
-996 ETNHVVSATEALGLF
+996 ATDSTKESMVPPAKALGLF
-1011 YAEYGTPNK
+1011 YAEYSTPSQETDPK
-1020 VTSPEAY
+1020 DY
-1027 DLQQRLT
+1027 DLQQKLT
-1034 QHALKNSGTSVGR
+1034 QYVLRQEGTTHGN
-1047 LRGVRRQVWNRF
+1047 LRGVRRQVFRRF
-1059 YGADNTASFETTKL
+1059 YGADSTASLDTLEL
-1073 GEQEQKVLDKLYHYP
+1073 QERERKVLDKLYHYP

-1106 NRSLLDALLRMQQD
+1106 NRSLLDALLRMHQD
-1120 DELLVKESDMQMAR
+1120 DELLVKESEMQMAR
-1134 VVCSLAISDPD
+1134 VVCSLAIANPD
-1145 FEGKNPVR
+1145 FEGKEPVR

>member
-1 MINIFDN
+1 MAEIYDN
-8 VDVLKHQNGE
+8 LGYLPQGE
-18 NAKLA
+18 GKGAKLA
-23 VALKNKIKSY
+23 DALHRTMEY
-33 NRLDIATGYMNLSAW
+33 YDRLDIATGYMNLSAW
-48 SEFSDEIASAPFE
+48 DEFADEIGQAPFE
-61 PCDDPEKTVPVARIL
+61 SGTPVARIL
-76 VGMVPRSLT
+76 LGMVPRSIT
-85 KQMKR
+85 EQMHR
-90 AAEAEM
+90 EAQAEM
-96 RGDEY
+96 RGEDSPSVTNEERRGYRDELV
-101 SEEIEKEEQ
+101 Q
-110 RKQHEKLILH
+110 H
-120 LRDQLMAGGTSSS
+120 LRGQLMAGGTSSS
-133 HRQALLTLKEH
+133 RRQALLTLKEH

-151 MRVYT
+151 MKVYT
-156 KQTLHGKLYVAYDPK
+156 KQALHGKTYVAHTPK
-171 TEDLS
+171 PGNMHPVMS
-176 QVAAFVGSSNFTRPG
+176 FVGSSNFTHPG
-191 LHTNLELNVELTDKD
+191 LHTNLELNVELTDSDHAAK
-206 QSSQLKDWFEKLWK
+206 LKNWFETLWHENT
-220 KSPFNITQEIIDL
+220 SLDITSEIIDL
-233 IDESWVE
+233 IDQSWVE
-240 PVTPY
+240 PADPY
-245 EVYMK
+245 DVYMK

-256 KDARFGEQK
+256 EDARFGEQE
-265 YTLSPR
+265 YALSPR

-286 LVHRLMRR
+286 LARRLMRR

-331 KNLEQMWRQH
+331 KNLEEMWNQH
-341 LKEYEI
+341 LIEYDVV
-347 RGEVV
+347 GKVV
-352 RYSMATA
+352 RYSMAAA
-359 ELPDLEERY
+359 ELPDLARF

-374 ESHNLRNEKT
+374 ESHNLRNENTK
-384 QVWRAIKEYVSR
+384 VWRAIKEYVTR
-396 NEARVLLLT
+396 NESRVLLLT

-433 PEAGLKEYPDK
+433 PEAGWEKYPEK
-444 FDKREGNLSTLRAFE
+444 FKKLEGNLSTLRAFE

-464 EDWKRLL
+464 EDWRTLMS
-471 EDQLV
+471 DHLV

-511 KFYYPDWASEWL
+511 KFYYPDWVSQPVS
-523 DHEFK
+523 HSFK
-528 EDDPARFMEDD
+528 ADDPARFMEDD

-557 YDNPDARHTPED
+557 YDNPNARHTPED
-569 RAVIEAAR
+569 KAIIEAAR

-633 DQLDLDGSDEA
+633 DQLGLDGSDGA
-644 DFESVDGLQVQDSSG
+644 DFESVDGLQVQDLGG
-659 NSEQMYE
+659 NLEQMYE

-691 LQHDSDL
+691 LQHDSEL
-698 IKAMLRRFGTWQ
+698 IKAMLERFGTWQ
-710 VETDSKLHDLR
+710 VETDSKLHALR
-721 DLIEQKHAN
+721 DLIEQKHAD

-746 AEGLQKLGVEN
+746 AEGLKKLGVEN
-757 VAAVAGDTPDPAS
+757 VAAVAGDTKDPAL

-782 PTEQASDAEPPAQN
+782 PTEQTSDAETPAQN

-856 SHQTVEKTLNL
+856 SHQTVEKTLKL

-873 RLKSAAEA
+873 RLESAAKV

-895 DEATRMLED
+895 DEAARMLED
-904 FYSGVLKDTDLDERG
+904 FYLGVLKDTDLDERG

-924 EAAERWADFF
+924 EAAERWADFME
-934 VQHPEKAEQIMRMQD
+934 QHPEKAEQIMRMQD
-949 KRLATRPS
+949 KRLATRSS
-957 RQKKSIHPADEN
+957 RQKKSVHPADEN
-969 TVMVSYIRTSNEI
+969 TAMVSYIRTNTEI
-982 DLFSIAIRGNKNGP
+982 DLFAIAIRGDKNGS
-996 ETNHVVSATEALGLF
+996 ETNRVVSAAEALGLF
-1011 YAEYGTPNK
+1011 YVEYGTPNK

-1034 QHALKNSGTSVGR
+1034 QYALKNSGTSAGR
-1047 LRGVRRQVWNRF
+1047 LRGVRQQVWNRF
-1059 YGADNTASFETTKL
+1059 HGKDGTSSFITLVKGQQ
-1073 GEQEQKVLDKLYHYP
+1073 GEKVLTDLYHRP
-1088 LRRQAESELRR
+1088 LRRQAESKLKG
-1099 MLRRKAD
+1099 LLNQGVD
-1106 NRSLLDALLRMQQD
+1106 NNRLLDTLVQMHQD
-1120 DELLVKESDMQMAR
+1120 KELLVKKSKRQVAR
-1134 VVCSLAISDPD
+1134 VVCSLAIS
-1145 FEGKNPVR
+1145 N

>member
-1 MINIFDN
+1 MINVFDN
-8 VDVLKHQNGE
+8 VDVLGHQNGE

-23 VALKNKIKSY
+23 VALKNKMKSY

-48 SEFSDEIASAPFE
+48 SEFADEIGQVPFK
-61 PCDDPEKTVPVARIL
+61 PGDDPVARIL
-76 VGMVPRSLT
+76 VGMVPRSIT
-85 KQMKR
+85 EQMH
-90 AAEAEM
+90 AEAQAEM
-96 RGDEY
+96 HGNEYSDEIKNEKQGDECD
-101 SEEIEKEEQ
+101 
-110 RKQHEKLILH
+110 KLILH
-120 LRDQLMAGGTSSS
+120 LRNQLMAGGTSFS

-151 MRVYT
+151 MKVYT
-156 KQTLHGKLYVAYDPK
+156 KQTLHGKLYVAHGPK

-176 QVAAFVGSSNFTRPG
+176 QVAVFVGSSNFTRPG

-206 QSSQLKDWFEKLWK
+206 QTSHLRDWFEELWED
-220 KSPFNITQEIIDL
+220 SPFNITQEIIDL

-240 PVTPY
+240 PVAPY
-245 EVYMK
+245 DVYMK

-256 KDARFGEQK
+256 KDARFDNRK
-265 YTLSPR
+265 YVLSPR

-286 LVHRLMRR
+286 LARRLMRR

-320 EENMRV
+320 EENMSV

-359 ELPDLEERY
+359 ELPELEERY

-384 QVWRAIKEYVSR
+384 QLWGAIKEYVSR
-396 NEARVLLLT
+396 NESRVLLLT

-433 PEAGLKEYPDK
+433 PEEALKKYDQK

-489 EMWTSPDGLV
+489 EMWTDGLV

-511 KFYYPDWASEWL
+511 KFYYPDWVSEPL
-523 DHEFK
+523 NHEFK
-528 EDDPARFMEDD
+528 EDDPARFMEDV
-539 QTLDDLRDLRLPR
+539 QTLDDLKNLRLPR
-552 YDISG
+552 YNYAAYS
-557 YDNPDARHTPED
+557 NPDAHYSPED
-569 RAVIEAAR
+569 RAIIEAAR
-577 SGRGNVRGFVLSG
+577 AGRGNVRGFVLSG

-602 IQSLTRQLIRNE
+602 IQSLNRQLKRNA

-620 DHQLSVP
+620 DNQRSIP

-633 DQLDLDGSDEA
+633 EQMMGLEDADEA
-644 DFESVDGLQVQDSSG
+644 DFEAVDGLQVQDLSG
-659 NSEQMYE
+659 NLEQMYE

-691 LQHDSDL
+691 LQHDSEL

-710 VETDSKLHDLR
+710 VETDSKLHALR

-746 AEGLQKLGVEN
+746 AKGLRKLGVEN
-757 VAAVAGDTPDPAS
+757 VEAVTGDTPDPAS

-782 PTEQASDAEPPAQN
+782 PTEQASDAEAPALN
-796 GSDELRVLVA
+796 GPELRVLVA

-856 SHQTVEKTLNL
+856 SHQTVEETLKL
-867 RSRIRE
+867 RSRIRK
-873 RLKSAAEA
+873 RLESAAKV
-881 FGADQ
+881 FCADQ
-886 AFFADMSSD
+886 TFFTDMSSD
-895 DEATRMLED
+895 DEAARILED

-924 EAAERWADFF
+924 EAAERWADFMA
-934 VQHPEKAEQIMRMQD
+934 QHPTKAEQIMRMQD

-969 TVMVSYIRTSNEI
+969 TAMVSYIRTNTEI
-982 DLFSIAIRGNKNGP
+982 DLFAIATRSDKNGS
-996 ETNHVVSATEALGLF
+996 ETNRVVSATEALGLF
-1011 YAEYGTPNK
+1011 YAEYGTPK
-1020 VTSPEAY
+1020 KTTSPEAY
-1027 DLQQRLT
+1027 NLQQRLT
-1034 QHALKNSGTSVGR
+1034 QYALKNSGTSAGR
-1047 LRGVRRQVWNRF
+1047 LRGVRQQVWNRF
-1059 YGADNTASFETTKL
+1059 HGKDGTSSFITLVKGQQ
-1073 GEQEQKVLDKLYHYP
+1073 GEKVLNDLHSRP
-1088 LRRQAESELRR
+1088 LRSQAESELRR
-1099 MLRRKAD
+1099 LLLHKVSD
-1106 NRSLLDALLRMQQD
+1106 EILLDTLVQMHQD
-1120 DELLVKESDMQMAR
+1120 KELLVKEPELQIAR
-1134 VVCSLAISDPD
+1134 VVCSLAIS
-1145 FEGKNPVR
+1145 N

>member
-1 MINIFDN
+1 MAEIYDN
-8 VDVLKHQNGE
+8 LGYLPQGDGKG
-18 NAKLA
+18 AKLA
-23 VALKNKIKSY
+23 DALHRTMEY
-33 NRLDIATGYMNLSAW
+33 YDRLDIATGYMNLSAW
-48 SEFSDEIASAPFE
+48 DEFADEIGQAPFE
-61 PCDDPEKTVPVARIL
+61 PGTPVARIL
-76 VGMVPRSLT
+76 LGMVPRSIT
-85 KQMKR
+85 EQMHR
-90 AAEAEM
+90 EAQAEM
-96 RGDEY
+96 RGESVSSVPKNDERAGY
-101 SEEIEKEEQ
+101 RDELVQ
-110 RKQHEKLILH
+110 H
-120 LRDQLMAGGTSSS
+120 LRGQLMAGGTSSAR
-133 HRQALLTLKEH
+133 RQALLTLKEH

-151 MRVYT
+151 MKVYT
-156 KQTLHGKLYVAYDPK
+156 KQALHGKTYVAHTPK
-171 TEDLS
+171 PGNMHP
-176 QVAAFVGSSNFTRPG
+176 VMGFVGSSNFTRPG
-191 LHTNLELNVELTDKD
+191 LHTNLELNVELTDSDHAAK
-206 QSSQLKDWFEKLWK
+206 LKNWFEKLWRERT
-220 KSPFNITQEIIDL
+220 SFDITREIIDL
-233 IDESWVE
+233 IDQSWVE
-240 PVTPY
+240 PADPY
-245 EVYMK
+245 DVYMK

-256 KDARFGEQK
+256 EDARFGEQE
-265 YTLSPR
+265 YALSPR

-286 LVHRLMRR
+286 LARRLMRR

-331 KNLEQMWRQH
+331 KNLEQMWDKH
-341 LKEYEI
+341 LSEYDVV
-347 RGEVV
+347 GKVV
-352 RYSMATA
+352 RYSMAAA
-359 ELPDLEERY
+359 ELPDLARY

-374 ESHNLRNEKT
+374 ESHNLRNENT

-396 NEARVLLLT
+396 NESRVLLLT

-433 PEAGLKEYPDK
+433 PEAGLKEYPRK
-444 FDKREGNLSTLRAFE
+444 FDKLEGNLSTLRAFE
-459 ISEEP
+459 ISKEP
-464 EDWKRLL
+464 EDWRTLMS
-471 EDQLV
+471 DHLV

-499 TKERSYLELSTG
+499 MKERSYLELSTG
-511 KFYYPDWASEWL
+511 KFYYPDWVSQPVS
-523 DHEFK
+523 HSFK
-528 EDDPARFMEDD
+528 ADDPARFMEDD

-557 YDNPDARHTPED
+557 YDNPNARHSPED
-569 RAVIEAAR
+569 RAIIEAAR

-633 DQLDLDGSDEA
+633 DQLGLEGSDAA
-644 DFESVDGLQVQDSSG
+644 DFESVDGLQVQDLSG
-659 NSEQMYE
+659 NLEQMYE

-691 LQHDSDL
+691 LQHDSEL
-698 IKAMLRRFGTWQ
+698 IKAMLGRFGTWQ
-710 VETDSKLHDLR
+710 VETDSKLHALR

-746 AEGLQKLGVEN
+746 AKGLRKLGVEN
-757 VAAVAGDTPDPAS
+757 VEAVAGDTPDPAS

-782 PTEQASDAEPPAQN
+782 PTEPASDAEAPAQN

-856 SHQTVEKTLNL
+856 SHQTVERTLKL

-873 RLKSAAEA
+873 RLESAAKA

-886 AFFADMSSD
+886 AFFTDMSSD
-895 DEATRMLED
+895 DAAARTLED
-904 FYSGVLKDTDLDERG
+904 FYSGNLDSSEPDEEG
-919 IDPVS
+919 IDAVS
-924 EAAERWADFF
+924 EAAERWADFAKKY
-934 VQHPEKAEQIMRMQD
+934 PEDAERIMKMQD
-949 KRLATRPS
+949 KRLATRALRGES
-957 RQKKSIHPADEN
+957 AVHPADDN
-969 TVMVSYIRTSNEI
+969 ALMVSYVRTNSEI
-982 DLFSIAIRGNKNGP
+982 DLFAVRSYDP
-996 ETNHVVSATEALGLF
+996 ATDSTKESMVPPAKALGLF
-1011 YAEYGTPNK
+1011 YAEYSTPSQETDPK
-1020 VTSPEAY
+1020 DY
-1027 DLQQRLT
+1027 DLQQKLT
-1034 QHALKNSGTSVGR
+1034 QYVLRQEGTTHGN
-1047 LRGVRRQVWNRF
+1047 LRGVRRQVFRRF
-1059 YGADNTASFETTKL
+1059 YGADNTASVDTLEL
-1073 GEQEQKVLDKLYHYP
+1073 QERERKVLDKLYHYP

-1145 FEGKNPVR
+1145 FEGKEPVR

>member
-1 MINIFDN
+1 MAEIYDN
-8 VDVLKHQNGE
+8 LGYLPQGE
-18 NAKLA
+18 GKGAKLA
-23 VALKNKIKSY
+23 DALHRTMEY
-33 NRLDIATGYMNLSAW
+33 YDRLDIATGYMNLSAW
-48 SEFSDEIASAPFE
+48 DEFADEIGQAPFE
-61 PCDDPEKTVPVARIL
+61 PGTPVARIL
-76 VGMVPRSLT
+76 LGMVPRSIT
-85 KQMKR
+85 EQMHR
-90 AAEAEM
+90 EAQAEM
-96 RGDEY
+96 RGESVSSSPKNDERAGY
-101 SEEIEKEEQ
+101 RDELVQ
-110 RKQHEKLILH
+110 H
-120 LRDQLMAGGTSSS
+120 LRGQLMAGGTSSS
-133 HRQALLTLKEH
+133 RRQALLTLKEH

-151 MRVYT
+151 MKVYT
-156 KQTLHGKLYVAYDPK
+156 KQALHGKTYVAHTPK
-171 TEDLS
+171 PGNMHPVMS
-176 QVAAFVGSSNFTRPG
+176 FVGSSNFTRPG
-191 LHTNLELNVELTDKD
+191 LHTNLELNVELTDSDHAAK
-206 QSSQLKDWFEKLWK
+206 LKNWFEKLWRERT
-220 KSPFNITQEIIDL
+220 SFDITREIIDL
-233 IDESWVE
+233 IDQSWVE
-240 PVTPY
+240 PADPY
-245 EVYMK
+245 DVYMK

-256 KDARFGEQK
+256 EDARFGEQE
-265 YTLSPR
+265 YALSPR

-286 LVHRLMRR
+286 LARRLMRR

-331 KNLEQMWRQH
+331 KNLEQMWDKH
-341 LKEYEI
+341 LSEYDVV
-347 RGEVV
+347 GKVV
-352 RYSMATA
+352 RYSMAAA
-359 ELPDLEERY
+359 ELPDLARY

-374 ESHNLRNEKT
+374 ESHNLRNENT

-396 NEARVLLLT
+396 NESRVLLLT

-433 PEAGLKEYPDK
+433 PEAGLKEYPRK
-444 FDKREGNLSTLRAFE
+444 FDKLEGNLSTLRAFE

-464 EDWKRLL
+464 EDWRTLMS
-471 EDQLV
+471 DHLV

-511 KFYYPDWASEWL
+511 KFYYPDWVSQPVS
-523 DHEFK
+523 HSFK
-528 EDDPARFMEDD
+528 ADDPARFMEDD
-539 QTLDDLRDLRLPR
+539 QTLDDLRDLSLPR

-557 YDNPDARHTPED
+557 YDNPSAYHSPDD
-569 RAVIEAAR
+569 RAIIEAAR

-633 DQLDLDGSDEA
+633 DQLGLEGSDAA
-644 DFESVDGLQVQDSSG
+644 DFESVDGLQVQDLGG
-659 NSEQMYE
+659 NLEQMYE
-666 SLVQSAPAQTKWVSS
+666 SLVQSAPAQTKWFSS

-691 LQHDSDL
+691 LQHDSEL

-710 VETDSKLHDLR
+710 VETDSKLHALR

-746 AEGLQKLGVEN
+746 AEGLRKLGVEN
-757 VAAVAGDTPDPAS
+757 VAAVAGDTDDPAS

-782 PTEQASDAEPPAQN
+782 PTEQASDAEASAQN

-856 SHQTVEKTLNL
+856 SHQTVERTLKL

-873 RLKSAAEA
+873 RLESAAKA

-886 AFFADMSSD
+886 AFFTDMSSD
-895 DEATRMLED
+895 DAAARTLED
-904 FYSGVLKDTDLDERG
+904 FYSGNLDSSEPDEEG
-919 IDPVS
+919 IDAVS
-924 EAAERWADFF
+924 EAAERWADFAKKY
-934 VQHPEKAEQIMRMQD
+934 PEDAERIMKMQD
-949 KRLATRPS
+949 KRLATRALRGES
-957 RQKKSIHPADEN
+957 AVHPADDN
-969 TVMVSYIRTSNEI
+969 ALMVSYVRTNSEI
-982 DLFSIAIRGNKNGP
+982 DLFAVRSYDPDTDSTKESMVPPAK
-996 ETNHVVSATEALGLF
+996 ALGLF
-1011 YAEYGTPNK
+1011 YAEYSTPSQETDPK
-1020 VTSPEAY
+1020 DY
-1027 DLQQRLT
+1027 DLQQKLT
-1034 QHALKNSGTSVGR
+1034 QYVLRQEGTTHGN
-1047 LRGVRRQVWNRF
+1047 LRGVRRQVFRRF
-1059 YGADNTASFETTKL
+1059 YGADNTASVDTLEL
-1073 GEQEQKVLDKLYHYP
+1073 QERERKVLDKLYHYP

>member
-1 MINIFDN
+1 MAEIYDN
-8 VDVLKHQNGE
+8 LGYLPQQEGKG
-18 NAKLA
+18 AKLA
-23 VALKNKIKSY
+23 DALHRTMKY
-33 NRLDIATGYMNLSAW
+33 YDRLDIATGYMNLSAW
-48 SEFSDEIASAPFE
+48 SEFADEISSAPFE
-61 PCDDPEKTVPVARIL
+61 PCEDPKKNVPVARIL
-76 VGMVPRSLT
+76 LGMVPRSIT
-85 KQMKR
+85 EQMLR
-90 AAEAEM
+90 EAQAEM
-96 RGDEY
+96 RGESVSSAPKNDERAGY
-101 SEEIEKEEQ
+101 RDELVQ
-110 RKQHEKLILH
+110 H
-120 LRDQLMAGGTSSS
+120 LRGQLMAGGTSSAR
-133 HRQALLTLKEH
+133 RQALLTLKEH

-151 MRVYT
+151 MKVYT
-156 KQTLHGKLYVAYDPK
+156 KQALHGKTYVAHTPK
-171 TEDLS
+171 PGNMHP
-176 QVAAFVGSSNFTRPG
+176 VMGFVGSSNFTRPG
-191 LHTNLELNVELTDKD
+191 LHTNLELNVELTDSDHAAK
-206 QSSQLKDWFEKLWK
+206 LKNWFEKLWRERT
-220 KSPFNITQEIIDL
+220 SFDITREIIDL
-233 IDESWVE
+233 IDQSWVE
-240 PVTPY
+240 PADPY
-245 EVYMK
+245 DVYMK

-256 KDARFGEQK
+256 EDARFGEQE
-265 YTLSPR
+265 YALSPR

-286 LVHRLMRR
+286 LARRLMRR

-331 KNLEQMWRQH
+331 KNLEQMWDKH
-341 LKEYEI
+341 LSEYDVV
-347 RGEVV
+347 GKVV
-352 RYSMATA
+352 RYSMAAA
-359 ELPDLEERY
+359 ELPDLARY

-374 ESHNLRNEKT
+374 ESHNLRNENT

-396 NEARVLLLT
+396 NESRVLLLT
-405 ATPFNLSFS
+405 ATPFNLSFG

-433 PEAGLKEYPDK
+433 PEAGLKEYPRK
-444 FDKREGNLSTLRAFE
+444 FDKLEGNLSTLRAFE

-464 EDWKRLL
+464 EDWRTLMS
-471 EDQLV
+471 DHLV

-484 RQAPT
+484 RQAPK
-489 EMWTSPDGLV
+489 EMWTSPDGSV

-511 KFYYPDWASEWL
+511 KFYYPDWVSQPVS
-523 DHEFK
+523 HSFK
-528 EDDPARFMEDD
+528 ADDPARFMEDD

-557 YDNPDARHTPED
+557 YDNPNARHSPED
-569 RAVIEAAR
+569 RAIIEAAR

-620 DHQLSVP
+620 DHQLSIP

-633 DQLDLDGSDEA
+633 DQLGLDGSDAA
-644 DFESVDGLQVQDSSG
+644 DFESVDGLQVQDLSG
-659 NSEQMYE
+659 NLEQMYE
-666 SLVQSAPAQTKWVSS
+666 SLIQSAPAQTKWVSS

-691 LQHDSDL
+691 LQHDSEL
-698 IKAMLRRFGTWQ
+698 IKAMLKRFGAWE
-710 VETDSKLHDLR
+710 VETDSKLHALR

-746 AEGLQKLGVEN
+746 AEGLRKLGVEN
-757 VAAVAGDTPDPAS
+757 VAAVAGDTDDPAS

-782 PTEQASDAEPPAQN
+782 PTEQASDAETPALN
-796 GSDELRVLVA
+796 GPELRVLVA

-856 SHQTVEKTLNL
+856 SHQTVEKTLKL

-873 RLKSAAEA
+873 RLESAAEA

-886 AFFADMSSD
+886 AFFTDMSSD
-895 DEATRMLED
+895 DAAARTLED
-904 FYSGVLKDTDLDERG
+904 FYSGNLDSEEPEEEG
-919 IDPVS
+919 IDAVS
-924 EAAERWADFF
+924 EAAERWADFAKNR
-934 VQHPEKAEQIMRMQD
+934 PEHAERIMKMQD
-949 KRLATRPS
+949 KRLATRALRGES
-957 RQKKSIHPADEN
+957 SVHPADDN
-969 TVMVSYIRTSNEI
+969 ALMVSYVRTNSEI
-982 DLFSIAIRGNKNGP
+982 DLFAVRSYDP
-996 ETNHVVSATEALGLF
+996 ATDGVKESMVPPAKALGLF
-1011 YAEYGTPNK
+1011 YAEYSTPGE
-1020 VTSPEAY
+1020 VTSPEEY
-1027 DLQQRLT
+1027 DVQQKLIQYVLR
-1034 QHALKNSGTSVGR
+1034 QEGTTHGN
-1047 LRGVRRQVWNRF
+1047 LRGVRRQVFRRF
-1059 YGADNTASFETTKL
+1059 YGADDTASLDTLQLEDR
-1073 GEQEQKVLDKLYHYP
+1073 ERKVLDKLYHYP

-1120 DELLVKESDMQMAR
+1120 DELLVKESEIQMAR
-1134 VVCSLAISDPD
+1134 VVCSLAIANPD
-1145 FEGKNPVR
+1145 FEGKEPVR

>member
-1 MINIFDN
+1 M
-8 VDVLKHQNGE
+8 
-18 NAKLA
+18 
-23 VALKNKIKSY
+23 
-33 NRLDIATGYMNLSAW
+33 
-48 SEFSDEIASAPFE
+48 
-61 PCDDPEKTVPVARIL
+61 
-76 VGMVPRSLT
+76 
-85 KQMKR
+85 
-90 AAEAEM
+90 
-96 RGDEY
+96 
-101 SEEIEKEEQ
+101 
-110 RKQHEKLILH
+110 
-120 LRDQLMAGGTSSS
+120 
-133 HRQALLTLKEH
+133 
-144 LESGRVQ
+144 
-151 MRVYT
+151 
-156 KQTLHGKLYVAYDPK
+156 
-171 TEDLS
+171 
-176 QVAAFVGSSNFTRPG
+176 
-191 LHTNLELNVELTDKD
+191 
-206 QSSQLKDWFEKLWK
+206 
-220 KSPFNITQEIIDL
+220 
-233 IDESWVE
+233 
-240 PVTPY
+240 
-245 EVYMK
+245 
-250 VCYELS
+250 
-256 KDARFGEQK
+256 
-265 YTLSPR
+265 
-271 LEHMLMDYQKSAAHT
+271 
-286 LVHRLMRR
+286 
-294 GGTMLGDVV
+294 
-303 GLGKTLT
+303 
-310 AIAVASMLQN
+310 
-320 EENMRV
+320 
-326 LVLCP
+326 
-331 KNLEQMWRQH
+331 
-341 LKEYEI
+341 
-347 RGEVV
+347 
-352 RYSMATA
+352 
-359 ELPDLEERY
+359 
-368 QLVICD
+368 
-374 ESHNLRNEKT
+374 
-384 QVWRAIKEYVSR
+384 
-396 NEARVLLLT
+396 
-405 ATPFNLSFS
+405 
-414 DVKAQLALYLDEDA
+414 
-428 DLGII
+428 
-433 PEAGLKEYPDK
+433 
-444 FDKREGNLSTLRAFE
+444 
-459 ISEEP
+459 
-464 EDWKRLL
+464 
-471 EDQLV
+471 
-476 RRTRAYTK
+476 
-484 RQAPT
+484 
-489 EMWTSPDGLV
+489 
-499 TKERSYLELSTG
+499 
-511 KFYYPDWASEWL
+511 
-523 DHEFK
+523 
-528 EDDPARFMEDD
+528 
-539 QTLDDLRDLRLPR
+539 
-552 YDISG
+552 
-557 YDNPDARHTPED
+557 
-569 RAVIEAAR
+569 
-577 SGRGNVRGFVLSG
+577 
-590 LYKRLSSSGYSF
+590 
-602 IQSLTRQLIRNE
+602 
-614 LWIYAI
+614 
-620 DHQLSVP
+620 
-627 TGSFSD
+627 
-633 DQLDLDGSDEA
+633 
-644 DFESVDGLQVQDSSG
+644 
-659 NSEQMYE
+659 
-666 SLVQSAPAQTKWVSS
+666 
-681 TVFTSRLRDD
+681 
-691 LQHDSDL
+691 
-698 IKAMLRRFGTWQ
+698 
-710 VETDSKLHDLR
+710 
-721 DLIEQKHAN
+721 
-730 DKVLVFTE
+730 FTE

>member
-1 MINIFDN
+1 MAEIYDN
-8 VDVLKHQNGE
+8 LGYLPQEEGRSV
-18 NAKLA
+18 KLA
-23 VALKNKIKSY
+23 DALHRTMEY
-33 NRLDIATGYMNLSAW
+33 YDRLDIATGYMNLSAW
-48 SEFSDEIASAPFE
+48 DEFADEIGQAPFE
-61 PCDDPEKTVPVARIL
+61 PGTPVARIL
-76 VGMVPRSLT
+76 LGMVPRSIT
-85 KQMKR
+85 EQMHR
-90 AAEAEM
+90 EAQAEM
-96 RGDEY
+96 RGESVSSVPKNDERAGY
-101 SEEIEKEEQ
+101 RDELVQ
-110 RKQHEKLILH
+110 H
-120 LRDQLMAGGTSSS
+120 LRGQLMAGGTSSS
-133 HRQALLTLKEH
+133 RRQALLTLKEH

-151 MRVYT
+151 MKVYT
-156 KQTLHGKLYVAYDPK
+156 KQALHGKTYVAHTPK
-171 TEDLS
+171 ERNPYP
-176 QVAAFVGSSNFTRPG
+176 VVGFVGSSNFTRPG
-191 LHTNLELNVELTDKD
+191 LHTNLELNVELTDSDHAAK
-206 QSSQLKDWFEKLWK
+206 LKNWFEKLWRERT
-220 KSPFNITQEIIDL
+220 SFDITREIIDL
-233 IDESWVE
+233 IDQSWVE
-240 PVTPY
+240 PADPY
-245 EVYMK
+245 DVYMK

-256 KDARFGEQK
+256 EDARFGEQE
-265 YTLSPR
+265 YALSPR

-286 LVHRLMRR
+286 LARRLMRR

-331 KNLEQMWRQH
+331 KNLEQMWDKH
-341 LKEYEI
+341 LSEYDVV
-347 RGEVV
+347 GKVV
-352 RYSMATA
+352 RYSMAAA
-359 ELPDLEERY
+359 ELPDLARY

-374 ESHNLRNEKT
+374 ESHNLRNENT

-396 NEARVLLLT
+396 NESRVLLLT

-433 PEAGLKEYPDK
+433 PEAGLKEYPRK
-444 FDKREGNLSTLRAFE
+444 FDKLEGNLSTLRAFE

-464 EDWKRLL
+464 EDWRTLMS
-471 EDQLV
+471 DHLV

-511 KFYYPDWASEWL
+511 KFYYPDWVSQPVS
-523 DHEFK
+523 HSFK
-528 EDDPARFMEDD
+528 ADDPARFMEDD

-557 YDNPDARHTPED
+557 YDNPSAYHSPED
-569 RAVIEAAR
+569 RAIIEAAR

-633 DQLDLDGSDEA
+633 DQLGLEGSDAA
-644 DFESVDGLQVQDSSG
+644 DFESVDGLQVQDLGG
-659 NSEQMYE
+659 NLEQMYE
-666 SLVQSAPAQTKWVSS
+666 SLVQSAPAQTRWVSS
-681 TVFTSRLRDD
+681 KVFTSRLRDD
-691 LQHDSDL
+691 LQHDSEL

-710 VETDSKLHDLR
+710 VETDSKLHALR
-721 DLIEQKHAN
+721 DLIEQKHAK

-746 AEGLQKLGVEN
+746 AEGLRKLGVGN
-757 VAAVAGDTPDPAS
+757 VEAVAGDTDDPAS

-782 PTEQASDAEPPAQN
+782 PTEQASDAEAPALN
-796 GSDELRVLVA
+796 GPELRVLVA

-856 SHQTVEKTLNL
+856 SHQTVERTLKL

-873 RLKSAAEA
+873 RLESAAKA

-886 AFFADMSSD
+886 AFFTDMSSD
-895 DEATRMLED
+895 DAAARTLED
-904 FYSGVLKDTDLDERG
+904 FYSGNLDSSEPDEEG
-919 IDPVS
+919 IDAVS
-924 EAAERWADFF
+924 EAAERWADFAKKY
-934 VQHPEKAEQIMRMQD
+934 PEDAERIMKMQD
-949 KRLATRPS
+949 KRLATRALRGES
-957 RQKKSIHPADEN
+957 AVHPADDN
-969 TVMVSYIRTSNEI
+969 ALMVSYVRTNSEI
-982 DLFSIAIRGNKNGP
+982 DLFAVRSYDPDTDSTKESMVPPAK
-996 ETNHVVSATEALGLF
+996 ALGLF
-1011 YAEYGTPNK
+1011 YAEYSTPSQETDPK
-1020 VTSPEAY
+1020 DY
-1027 DLQQRLT
+1027 DLQQKLT
-1034 QHALKNSGTSVGR
+1034 QYVLRQEGTTHGN
-1047 LRGVRRQVWNRF
+1047 LRGVRRQVFRRF
-1059 YGADNTASFETTKL
+1059 YGADSTASLDTLEL
-1073 GEQEQKVLDKLYHYP
+1073 QERERKVLDKLYHYP

-1145 FEGKNPVR
+1145 FEGENPVR

>member
-1 MINIFDN
+1 MAEIYDN
-8 VDVLKHQNGE
+8 LGYLPQEEGRGV
-18 NAKLA
+18 KLA
-23 VALKNKIKSY
+23 DALHRTMKY
-33 NRLDIATGYMNLSAW
+33 YDRLDIATGYMNLSAW
-48 SEFSDEIASAPFE
+48 DEFADEIGQAPFE
-61 PCDDPEKTVPVARIL
+61 PGTPVARIL
-76 VGMVPRSLT
+76 LGMVPRSIT
-85 KQMKR
+85 EQMHR
-90 AAEAEM
+90 EAQAEM
-96 RGDEY
+96 RGESVSSAPKNDERAGY
-101 SEEIEKEEQ
+101 RDELVQ
-110 RKQHEKLILH
+110 H
-120 LRDQLMAGGTSSS
+120 LRGQLMAGGTSSS
-133 HRQALLTLKEH
+133 RRQALLTLKEH

-151 MRVYT
+151 MKVYT
-156 KQTLHGKLYVAYDPK
+156 KQALHGKTYVAHTPK
-171 TEDLS
+171 ERNPYP
-176 QVAAFVGSSNFTRPG
+176 VVGFVGSSNFTRPG
-191 LHTNLELNVELTDKD
+191 LHTNLELNVELTDSDHAAK
-206 QSSQLKDWFEKLWK
+206 LKNWFEKLWRERT
-220 KSPFNITQEIIDL
+220 SFDITREIIDL
-233 IDESWVE
+233 IDQSWVE
-240 PVTPY
+240 PADPY
-245 EVYMK
+245 DVYMK

-256 KDARFGEQK
+256 EDARFGEQE
-265 YTLSPR
+265 YALSPR

-286 LVHRLMRR
+286 LARRLMRR

-331 KNLEQMWRQH
+331 KNLEQMWDKH
-341 LKEYEI
+341 LSEYDVV
-347 RGEVV
+347 GKVV
-352 RYSMATA
+352 RYSMAAA
-359 ELPDLEERY
+359 ELPDLARY

-374 ESHNLRNEKT
+374 ESHNLRNENT

-396 NEARVLLLT
+396 NESRVLLLT

-433 PEAGLKEYPDK
+433 PEAGLKEYPRK
-444 FDKREGNLSTLRAFE
+444 FDKLEGNLSTLRAFE

-464 EDWKRLL
+464 EDWRTLMS
-471 EDQLV
+471 DHLV

-499 TKERSYLELSTG
+499 MKERSYLELSTG
-511 KFYYPDWASEWL
+511 KFYYPDWVSQPVS
-523 DHEFK
+523 HSFK
-528 EDDPARFMEDD
+528 ADDPARFMEDD

-557 YDNPDARHTPED
+557 YDNPNAYHTPED
-569 RAVIEAAR
+569 RAIIEAAR

-633 DQLDLDGSDEA
+633 DQLGLEGSDAA
-644 DFESVDGLQVQDSSG
+644 DFESVDGLQVQDLGG
-659 NSEQMYE
+659 NLEQMYE
-666 SLVQSAPAQTKWVSS
+666 SLVQSAPAQTRWVSS
-681 TVFTSRLRDD
+681 KVFTSRLRDD
-691 LQHDSDL
+691 LQHDSEL

-710 VETDSKLHDLR
+710 VETDSKLHALR

-757 VAAVAGDTPDPAS
+757 VAAVAGDTDDPAS

-782 PTEQASDAEPPAQN
+782 PTEQASDAEAPAQN

-856 SHQTVEKTLNL
+856 SHQTVERTLKL

-873 RLKSAAEA
+873 RLESAAKA

-886 AFFADMSSD
+886 AFFTDMSSD
-895 DEATRMLED
+895 DAAARTLED
-904 FYSGVLKDTDLDERG
+904 FYSGNLDSSEPDEEG
-919 IDPVS
+919 IDAVS
-924 EAAERWADFF
+924 EAAERWADFAKKY
-934 VQHPEKAEQIMRMQD
+934 PEDAERIMKMQD
-949 KRLATRPS
+949 KRLATRALRGES
-957 RQKKSIHPADEN
+957 AVHPADDN
-969 TVMVSYIRTSNEI
+969 ALMVSYVRTNSEI
-982 DLFSIAIRGNKNGP
+982 DLFAVRSYDP
-996 ETNHVVSATEALGLF
+996 ATDSTKESMVPPAKALGLF
-1011 YAEYGTPNK
+1011 YAEYSTPSQETDPK
-1020 VTSPEAY
+1020 DY
-1027 DLQQRLT
+1027 DLQQKLT
-1034 QHALKNSGTSVGR
+1034 QYVLRQEGTTHGN
-1047 LRGVRRQVWNRF
+1047 LRGVRRQVFRRF
-1059 YGADNTASFETTKL
+1059 YGADSTASLDTLEL
-1073 GEQEQKVLDKLYHYP
+1073 QERERKVLDKLYHYP

>member
-1 MINIFDN
+1 MAEIYDN
-8 VDVLKHQNGE
+8 LGYLPQGE
-18 NAKLA
+18 GKGAKLA
-23 VALKNKIKSY
+23 DALHRTMEY
-33 NRLDIATGYMNLSAW
+33 YDRLDIATGYMNLSAW
-48 SEFSDEIASAPFE
+48 DEFADEIGQAPFE
-61 PCDDPEKTVPVARIL
+61 PGTPVARIL
-76 VGMVPRSLT
+76 LGMVPRSIT
-85 KQMKR
+85 EQMHR
-90 AAEAEM
+90 EAQAEM
-96 RGDEY
+96 RGESVSSSPKNDERAGY
-101 SEEIEKEEQ
+101 RDELVQ
-110 RKQHEKLILH
+110 H
-120 LRDQLMAGGTSSS
+120 LRGQLMAGGTSSS
-133 HRQALLTLKEH
+133 RRQALLTLKEH

-151 MRVYT
+151 MKVYT
-156 KQTLHGKLYVAYDPK
+156 KQALHGKTYVAHTPK
-171 TEDLS
+171 PGNMHPVMS
-176 QVAAFVGSSNFTRPG
+176 FVGSSNFTRPG
-191 LHTNLELNVELTDKD
+191 LHTNLELNVELTDSDHAAK
-206 QSSQLKDWFEKLWK
+206 LKNWFEKLWRERT
-220 KSPFNITQEIIDL
+220 SFDITREIIDL
-233 IDESWVE
+233 IDQSWVE
-240 PVTPY
+240 PADPY
-245 EVYMK
+245 DVYMK

-256 KDARFGEQK
+256 EDARFGEQE
-265 YTLSPR
+265 YALSPR

-286 LVHRLMRR
+286 LARRLMRR

-331 KNLEQMWRQH
+331 KNLEQMWDKH
-341 LKEYEI
+341 LSEYDVV
-347 RGEVV
+347 GKVV
-352 RYSMATA
+352 RYSMAAA
-359 ELPDLEERY
+359 ELPDLARY

-374 ESHNLRNEKT
+374 ESHNLRNENT

-396 NEARVLLLT
+396 NESRVLLLT

-433 PEAGLKEYPDK
+433 PEAGLKEYPRK
-444 FDKREGNLSTLRAFE
+444 FDKLEGNLSTLRAFE

-464 EDWKRLL
+464 EDWRTLMS
-471 EDQLV
+471 DHLV

-511 KFYYPDWASEWL
+511 KFYYPDWVSQPVS
-523 DHEFK
+523 HSFK
-528 EDDPARFMEDD
+528 ADDPARFMEDD
-539 QTLDDLRDLRLPR
+539 QTLDDLRDLSLPR

-557 YDNPDARHTPED
+557 YDNPSAYHSPDD
-569 RAVIEAAR
+569 RAIIEAAR

-633 DQLDLDGSDEA
+633 DQLGLEGSDAA
-644 DFESVDGLQVQDSSG
+644 DFESVDGLQVQDLGG
-659 NSEQMYE
+659 NLEQMYE

-691 LQHDSDL
+691 LQHDSEL

-710 VETDSKLHDLR
+710 VETDSKLHALR

-746 AEGLQKLGVEN
+746 AEGLRKLGVEN
-757 VAAVAGDTPDPAS
+757 VAAVAGDTDDPAS

-782 PTEQASDAEPPAQN
+782 PTEQASDAEASAQN

-856 SHQTVEKTLNL
+856 SHQTVERTLKL

-873 RLKSAAEA
+873 RLESAAKA

-886 AFFADMSSD
+886 AFFTDMSSD
-895 DEATRMLED
+895 DAAARTLED
-904 FYSGVLKDTDLDERG
+904 FYSGNLDSSEPDEEG
-919 IDPVS
+919 IDAVS
-924 EAAERWADFF
+924 EAAERWADFAKKY
-934 VQHPEKAEQIMRMQD
+934 PEDAERIMKMQD
-949 KRLATRPS
+949 KRLATRALRGES
-957 RQKKSIHPADEN
+957 AVHPADDN
-969 TVMVSYIRTSNEI
+969 ALMVSYVRTNSEI
-982 DLFSIAIRGNKNGP
+982 DLFAVRSYDPDTDSTKESMVPPAK
-996 ETNHVVSATEALGLF
+996 ALGLF
-1011 YAEYGTPNK
+1011 YAEYSTPSQETDPK
-1020 VTSPEAY
+1020 DY
-1027 DLQQRLT
+1027 DLQQKLT
-1034 QHALKNSGTSVGR
+1034 QYVLRQEGTTHGN
-1047 LRGVRRQVWNRF
+1047 LRGVRRQVFRRF
-1059 YGADNTASFETTKL
+1059 YGADNTASVDTLEL
-1073 GEQEQKVLDKLYHYP
+1073 QERERKVLDKLYHYP

>member
-1 MINIFDN
+1 MAEIYDN
-8 VDVLKHQNGE
+8 LGYLPKQEGKGV
-18 NAKLA
+18 KLA
-23 VALKNKIKSY
+23 DALHRTMEY
-33 NRLDIATGYMNLSAW
+33 YDRLDIATGYMNLSAW
-48 SEFSDEIASAPFE
+48 DEFADEIASAPFE
-61 PCDDPEKTVPVARIL
+61 PCEDPKKNVPVARIL
-76 VGMVPRSLT
+76 LGMVPRSIT
-85 KQMKR
+85 EQMHR
-90 AAEAEM
+90 EAQAEM
-96 RGDEY
+96 RGEELPSVTNEERPGYRDELV
-101 SEEIEKEEQ
+101 Q
-110 RKQHEKLILH
+110 H
-120 LRDQLMAGGTSSS
+120 LRGQLMAGGTSSA
-133 HRQALLTLKEH
+133 RRRALLTLKEH
-144 LESGRVQ
+144 LESGRVELK
-151 MRVYT
+151 VYT
-156 KQTLHGKLYVAYDPK
+156 KQALHGKTYVAHTPK
-171 TEDLS
+171 ERNPYP
-176 QVAAFVGSSNFTRPG
+176 VVGFVGSSNFTRPG
-191 LHTNLELNVELTDKD
+191 LHTNLELNVELTDSDHAAK
-206 QSSQLKDWFEKLWK
+206 LKDWFEKLWEDRY
-220 KSPFNITQEIIDL
+220 SFDITGEIIDL
-233 IDESWVE
+233 IDQSWVE
-240 PVTPY
+240 PADPY
-245 EVYMK
+245 DVYMK

-256 KDARFGEQK
+256 EDARFGEQE
-265 YTLSPR
+265 YALSPR

-286 LVHRLMRR
+286 LARRLMRR

-331 KNLEQMWRQH
+331 KNLEEMWNQH
-341 LKEYEI
+341 LIEYDVV
-347 RGEVV
+347 GKVV
-352 RYSMATA
+352 RYSMAAA
-359 ELPDLEERY
+359 ELPDLARF

-374 ESHNLRNEKT
+374 ESHNLRNENTK
-384 QVWRAIKEYVSR
+384 VWRAIKEYVTR
-396 NEARVLLLT
+396 NESRVLLLT

-433 PEAGLKEYPDK
+433 PEAGLKEYSDK
-444 FDKREGNLSTLRAFE
+444 FKKLEGNLSTLRAFE
-459 ISEEP
+459 ISKEP
-464 EDWKRLL
+464 EDWRTLMS
-471 EDQLV
+471 DHLV

-511 KFYYPDWASEWL
+511 KFYYPDWVSQPVS
-523 DHEFK
+523 HSFK
-528 EDDPARFMEDD
+528 ADDPARFMEDD

-557 YDNPDARHTPED
+557 YDNPNARHSPED
-569 RAVIEAAR
+569 KAIIEAAR

-620 DHQLSVP
+620 DHQLSIP

-633 DQLDLDGSDEA
+633 DQLGLDGSDAA
-644 DFESVDGLQVQDSSG
+644 DFESVDGLQVQDLSG
-659 NSEQMYE
+659 NLEQMYE
-666 SLVQSAPAQTKWVSS
+666 SLVRSAPAQTKWVSS

-691 LQHDSDL
+691 LQHDSEL
-698 IKAMLRRFGTWQ
+698 IKAMLKRFGPWE
-710 VETDSKLHDLR
+710 VETDSKLHALR

-746 AEGLQKLGVEN
+746 AEGLRKLGVEN
-757 VAAVAGDTPDPAS
+757 VEAVAGDTPDPAS

-782 PTEQASDAEPPAQN
+782 PTEQVSDSETPVSN
-796 GSDELRVLVA
+796 GPELRVLVA

-856 SHQTVEKTLNL
+856 SHQTVEKTLKL

-873 RLKSAAEA
+873 RLESAAEA

-886 AFFADMSSD
+886 AFFTDMSSD
-895 DEATRMLED
+895 DATARTLED
-904 FYSGVLKDTDLDERG
+904 FYSGNLDSEEPEEEG
-919 IDPVS
+919 IDAVS
-924 EAAERWADFF
+924 EAAERWADFAKKY
-934 VQHPEKAEQIMRMQD
+934 PEDAERIMKMQD
-949 KRLATRPS
+949 KRLATRALRGES
-957 RQKKSIHPADEN
+957 SVHPADDN
-969 TVMVSYIRTSNEI
+969 AVMVSYVRTNSEI
-982 DLFSIAIRGNKNGP
+982 DLFALAEYDPGSDSVKKRTVLPAQ
-996 ETNHVVSATEALGLF
+996 ALGLF
-1011 YAEYGTPNK
+1011 YAERSTLGE
-1020 VTSPEAY
+1020 VTSPEEY
-1027 DLQQRLT
+1027 DLQQKLT
-1034 QHALKNSGTSVGR
+1034 QYVLRQEGTAQGN

-1059 YGADNTASFETTKL
+1059 SRADNTALSETL
-1073 GEQEQKVLDKLYHYP
+1073 QLEEREQKVLNKLHRYP

-1106 NRSLLDALLRMQQD
+1106 NCSLLDALLRMYQD
-1120 DELLVKESDMQMAR
+1120 DALLVKEADFQTAR
-1134 VVCSLAISDPD
+1134 VVCSMAMVNPD
-1145 FEGKNPVR
+1145 SVDKSPSI

>member
-1 MINIFDN
+1 MAEIYDN
-8 VDVLKHQNGE
+8 LGYLPQGE
-18 NAKLA
+18 GKGAKLA
-23 VALKNKIKSY
+23 DALHRTMKY
-33 NRLDIATGYMNLSAW
+33 YDRLDIATGYMNLSAW
-48 SEFSDEIASAPFE
+48 DEFADEIGQAPFE
-61 PCDDPEKTVPVARIL
+61 PGTPVARIL
-76 VGMVPRSLT
+76 LGMVPRSIT
-85 KQMKR
+85 EQMH
-90 AAEAEM
+90 AEAQAEM
-96 RGDEY
+96 RGESVSLMPKNDERAGY
-101 SEEIEKEEQ
+101 RDELVQ
-110 RKQHEKLILH
+110 H
-120 LRDQLMAGGTSSS
+120 LRGQLMAGGTSSAR
-133 HRQALLTLKEH
+133 RQALLTLKEH

-151 MRVYT
+151 MKVYT
-156 KQTLHGKLYVAYDPK
+156 KQALHGKTYVAHTPK
-171 TEDLS
+171 PGNMHPVMS
-176 QVAAFVGSSNFTRPG
+176 FVGSSNFTRPG
-191 LHTNLELNVELTDKD
+191 LHTNLELNVELTDSDHAAK
-206 QSSQLKDWFEKLWK
+206 LKNWFEKLWRERT
-220 KSPFNITQEIIDL
+220 SFDITREIIDL
-233 IDESWVE
+233 IDQSWVE
-240 PVTPY
+240 PADPY
-245 EVYMK
+245 DVYMK

-256 KDARFGEQK
+256 EDARFGEQE
-265 YTLSPR
+265 YALSPR

-286 LVHRLMRR
+286 LARRLMRR

-331 KNLEQMWRQH
+331 KNLEQMWDKH
-341 LKEYEI
+341 LSEYDVV
-347 RGEVV
+347 GKVV
-352 RYSMATA
+352 RYSMAAA
-359 ELPDLEERY
+359 ELPDLARY

-384 QVWRAIKEYVSR
+384 QLWCAIKEYVSR
-396 NEARVLLLT
+396 NESRVLLLT

-414 DVKAQLALYLDEDA
+414 DVKAQLALYIDEDA
-428 DLGII
+428 DLGIT
-433 PEAGLKEYPDK
+433 PDVALERYPKK

-489 EMWTSPDGLV
+489 EMWTSPDGSV

-511 KFYYPDWASEWL
+511 KFYYPDWVSQPL
-523 DHEFK
+523 NHKFK
-528 EDDPARFMEDD
+528 ENDPARFMEDD

-557 YDNPDARHTPED
+557 YDNPSAYHSPED
-569 RAVIEAAR
+569 RAIIEAAR

-620 DHQLSVP
+620 NQQLSVP

-633 DQLDLDGSDEA
+633 EQMMGLEDVDAA
-644 DFESVDGLQVQDSSG
+644 DFESVDGLQVQDLSG
-659 NSEQMYE
+659 NLEQMYE

-681 TVFTSRLRDD
+681 TVFTSHLLED
-691 LQHDSDL
+691 LQHDSKL
-698 IKAMLRRFGTWQ
+698 IKAMLERFGVWQ
-710 VETDSKLHDLR
+710 VETDSKLHALR

-746 AEGLQKLGVEN
+746 AKGLKKLGVEN
-757 VAAVAGDTPDPAS
+757 VAAVAGDTPNPAS

-782 PTEQASDAEPPAQN
+782 PTEQASDAEAPALN
-796 GSDELRVLVA
+796 GPELRVLVA

-856 SHQTVEKTLNL
+856 SHHTVEKTLNL

-873 RLKSAAEA
+873 RLESAAKA

-886 AFFADMSSD
+886 AFFTDMSSD
-895 DEATRMLED
+895 DAAARTLED
-904 FYSGVLKDTDLDERG
+904 FYSGNLDNEEPEEEG
-919 IDPVS
+919 IDAVS
-924 EAAERWADFF
+924 EAAERWSDFAKKY
-934 VQHPEKAEQIMRMQD
+934 PEDAERIMKMQD
-949 KRLATRPS
+949 KRLATRALRGES
-957 RQKKSIHPADEN
+957 SVHPADDN
-969 TVMVSYIRTSNEI
+969 AVMVSYVRTNSEI
-982 DLFSIAIRGNKNGP
+982 DLFALAEYDPGSDSVKKRTVLPAQ
-996 ETNHVVSATEALGLF
+996 ALGLF
-1011 YAEYGTPNK
+1011 YAERSTPGE
-1020 VTSPEAY
+1020 VTNPEEY
-1027 DLQQRLT
+1027 DLQQKLT
-1034 QHALKNSGTSVGR
+1034 QYVLRQEGTTHGN
-1047 LRGVRRQVWNRF
+1047 LRGVRRQVFRRF
-1059 YGADNTASFETTKL
+1059 YGADSTASLETL
-1073 GEQEQKVLDKLYHYP
+1073 ELQERERKVLDKLYHYP

>member
-1 MINIFDN
+1 MAEIYDN
-8 VDVLKHQNGE
+8 LGYLPQGE
-18 NAKLA
+18 GKGAKLA
-23 VALKNKIKSY
+23 DALHRTMKY
-33 NRLDIATGYMNLSAW
+33 YDRLDIATGYMNLSAW
-48 SEFSDEIASAPFE
+48 DEFADEIGQAPFE
-61 PCDDPEKTVPVARIL
+61 PGTPVARIL
-76 VGMVPRSLT
+76 LGMVPRSIT
-85 KQMKR
+85 EQMHR
-90 AAEAEM
+90 EAQAEM
-96 RGDEY
+96 RGESVSSVPKNDERVGY
-101 SEEIEKEEQ
+101 RDELVQ
-110 RKQHEKLILH
+110 H
-120 LRDQLMAGGTSSS
+120 LRGQLMAGGTSSAR
-133 HRQALLTLKEH
+133 RQALLTLKEH

-151 MRVYT
+151 MKVYT
-156 KQTLHGKLYVAYDPK
+156 KQALHGKTYVAHTPK
-171 TEDLS
+171 PGNMHPVMS
-176 QVAAFVGSSNFTRPG
+176 FVGSSNFTRPG
-191 LHTNLELNVELTDKD
+191 LHTNLELNVELTDSDHAAK
-206 QSSQLKDWFEKLWK
+206 LKNWFEKLWRERT
-220 KSPFNITQEIIDL
+220 SFDITREIIDL
-233 IDESWVE
+233 IDQSWVE
-240 PVTPY
+240 PADPY
-245 EVYMK
+245 DVYMK

-256 KDARFGEQK
+256 EDARFGEQE
-265 YTLSPR
+265 YALSPR

-286 LVHRLMRR
+286 LARRLMRR

-331 KNLEQMWRQH
+331 KNLEQMWDKH
-341 LKEYEI
+341 LSEYDVV
-347 RGEVV
+347 GKVV
-352 RYSMATA
+352 RYSMAAA
-359 ELPDLEERY
+359 ELPDLARY

-374 ESHNLRNEKT
+374 ESHNLRNENT

-396 NEARVLLLT
+396 NESRVLLLT

-433 PEAGLKEYPDK
+433 PEKGLEKYSKK
-444 FDKREGNLSTLRAFE
+444 FDKLEGNLSTLRAFE

-464 EDWKRLL
+464 EDWRTLMS
-471 EDQLV
+471 DHLV

-511 KFYYPDWASEWL
+511 KFYYPDWVSQPVS
-523 DHEFK
+523 HSFK
-528 EDDPARFMEDD
+528 ADDPARFMEDD

-557 YDNPDARHTPED
+557 YDNPNARHSPED
-569 RAVIEAAR
+569 RAIIEAAR

-633 DQLDLDGSDEA
+633 DQLGLEGSDAA
-644 DFESVDGLQVQDSSG
+644 DFESVDGLQVQDLSG
-659 NSEQMYE
+659 NLEQMYE

-691 LQHDSDL
+691 LQHDSEL
-698 IKAMLRRFGTWQ
+698 IKAMLGRFGAWQ
-710 VETDSKLHDLR
+710 VETDSKLHALR
-721 DLIEQKHAN
+721 DLIEHKHAN

-757 VAAVAGDTPDPAS
+757 VAAVAGDTDDPAS

-782 PTEQASDAEPPAQN
+782 PTEQASDAETPAQN

-856 SHQTVEKTLNL
+856 SHQTVEKTLKL

-873 RLKSAAEA
+873 RLESAAKA

-886 AFFADMSSD
+886 AFFTDMSSD
-895 DEATRMLED
+895 DATARTLED
-904 FYSGVLKDTDLDERG
+904 FYSGNLDSSEPDEEG
-919 IDPVS
+919 IDAVS
-924 EAAERWADFF
+924 EAAERWADFAKKY
-934 VQHPEKAEQIMRMQD
+934 PEDAERIMKMQD
-949 KRLATRPS
+949 KRLATRALRGES
-957 RQKKSIHPADEN
+957 AVHPADDN
-969 TVMVSYIRTSNEI
+969 ALMVSYVRTNSEI
-982 DLFSIAIRGNKNGP
+982 DLFAVRSYDP
-996 ETNHVVSATEALGLF
+996 ATDSTKESMVPPAKALGLF
-1011 YAEYGTPNK
+1011 YAEYSTPSQETDPK
-1020 VTSPEAY
+1020 DY
-1027 DLQQRLT
+1027 DLQQKLT
-1034 QHALKNSGTSVGR
+1034 QYVLRQEGTTHGN
-1047 LRGVRRQVWNRF
+1047 LRGVRRQVFRRF
-1059 YGADNTASFETTKL
+1059 YGADRTASLDTLEL
-1073 GEQEQKVLDKLYHYP
+1073 EERERKVLDKLYHYP

-1120 DELLVKESDMQMAR
+1120 DELLVKESEMQMAR
-1134 VVCSLAISDPD
+1134 VVCSLAIANPD
-1145 FEGKNPVR
+1145 FEGKEPVR

>member
-1 MINIFDN
+1 MAEIYDN
-8 VDVLKHQNGE
+8 LGYLPQGE
-18 NAKLA
+18 GKGAKLA
-23 VALKNKIKSY
+23 DALHRTMKY
-33 NRLDIATGYMNLSAW
+33 YDRLDIATGYMNLSAW
-48 SEFSDEIASAPFE
+48 DEFADEIGQAPFE
-61 PCDDPEKTVPVARIL
+61 PGTPVARIL
-76 VGMVPRSLT
+76 LGMVPRSIT
-85 KQMKR
+85 EQMHR
-90 AAEAEM
+90 EAQAEM
-96 RGDEY
+96 RGESVSSVPKNDERAGY
-101 SEEIEKEEQ
+101 RDELVQ
-110 RKQHEKLILH
+110 H
-120 LRDQLMAGGTSSS
+120 LRGQLMAGGTSSAR
-133 HRQALLTLKEH
+133 RQALLTLKEH

-151 MRVYT
+151 MKVYT
-156 KQTLHGKLYVAYDPK
+156 KQALHGKTYVAHTPK
-171 TEDLS
+171 PGNMHPVMS
-176 QVAAFVGSSNFTRPG
+176 FVGSSNFTRPG
-191 LHTNLELNVELTDKD
+191 LHTNLELNVELTDSDHAAK
-206 QSSQLKDWFEKLWK
+206 LKNWFEKLWRERT
-220 KSPFNITQEIIDL
+220 SFDITREIIDL
-233 IDESWVE
+233 IDQSWVE
-240 PVTPY
+240 PADPY
-245 EVYMK
+245 DVYMK

-256 KDARFGEQK
+256 EDARFGEQV
-265 YTLSPR
+265 YALSPR

-286 LVHRLMRR
+286 LARRLMRR

-331 KNLEQMWRQH
+331 KNLEQMWDKH
-341 LKEYEI
+341 LSEYDVV
-347 RGEVV
+347 GKVV
-352 RYSMATA
+352 RYSMAAA
-359 ELPDLEERY
+359 ELPDLARY

-374 ESHNLRNEKT
+374 ESHNLRNENT

-396 NEARVLLLT
+396 NESRVLLLT

-433 PEAGLKEYPDK
+433 PEAGLKRK
-444 FDKREGNLSTLRAFE
+444 FDKLEGNLSTLRAFE

-464 EDWKRLL
+464 EDWRTLMS
-471 EDQLV
+471 DHLV

-511 KFYYPDWASEWL
+511 KFYYPDWVSQPVS
-523 DHEFK
+523 HSFK
-528 EDDPARFMEDD
+528 ADDPARFMEDD

-557 YDNPDARHTPED
+557 YDNPNAHHSPED
-569 RAVIEAAR
+569 RAIIEAAR

-633 DQLDLDGSDEA
+633 DQLGLEGSDAA
-644 DFESVDGLQVQDSSG
+644 DFESVDGLQVQDLSG
-659 NSEQMYE
+659 NLEQMYE

-691 LQHDSDL
+691 LQHDSEL
-698 IKAMLRRFGTWQ
+698 IKAMLGRFGTWQ
-710 VETDSKLHDLR
+710 VETDSKLHALR

-746 AEGLQKLGVEN
+746 ADGLRKLGVEN
-757 VAAVAGDTPDPAS
+757 VAAVAGDTDDPAS

-782 PTEQASDAEPPAQN
+782 PTEQASDAEAPALN
-796 GSDELRVLVA
+796 GPELRVLVA

-856 SHQTVEKTLNL
+856 SHQTVEKTLKL

-873 RLKSAAEA
+873 RLESAAKA

-886 AFFADMSSD
+886 AFFTDMSSD
-895 DEATRMLED
+895 DATARTLED
-904 FYSGVLKDTDLDERG
+904 FYSGNLDSSEPDEEG
-919 IDPVS
+919 IDAVS
-924 EAAERWADFF
+924 EAAERWADFAKKY
-934 VQHPEKAEQIMRMQD
+934 PEDAERIMKMQD
-949 KRLATRPS
+949 KRLATRALRGES
-957 RQKKSIHPADEN
+957 AVHPADDN
-969 TVMVSYIRTSNEI
+969 ALMVSYVRTNSEI
-982 DLFSIAIRGNKNGP
+982 DLFAVRSYDP
-996 ETNHVVSATEALGLF
+996 ATDSTKESMVPPAKALGLF
-1011 YAEYGTPNK
+1011 YAEYSTPSQETDPK
-1020 VTSPEAY
+1020 DY
-1027 DLQQRLT
+1027 DLQQKLT
-1034 QHALKNSGTSVGR
+1034 QYVLRQEGTTHGN
-1047 LRGVRRQVWNRF
+1047 LRGVRRQVFRRF
-1059 YGADNTASFETTKL
+1059 YGADRTASLDTLEL
-1073 GEQEQKVLDKLYHYP
+1073 EERERKVLDKLYHYP

-1106 NRSLLDALLRMQQD
+1106 NRSLLDALLRMQRD
-1120 DELLVKESDMQMAR
+1120 DELLVKESEMQMAR
-1134 VVCSLAISDPD
+1134 VVCSLAIANPD
-1145 FEGKNPVR
+1145 FEGKEPVR

>member
-8 VDVLKHQNGE
+8 VDVLCHHDGE

-61 PCDDPEKTVPVARIL
+61 PCEDPEKTVPVARIL
-76 VGMVPRSLT
+76 VGMVPRSIT

-101 SEEIEKEEQ
+101 SEEIKNEEQ
-110 RKQHEKLILH
+110 RKQHKKLISH

-133 HRQALLTLKEH
+133 YRQALLTLKEH

-151 MRVYT
+151 MKVYT
-156 KQTLHGKLYVAYDPK
+156 KQALHGKLYVAHGPK
-171 TEDLS
+171 AEELS
-176 QVAAFVGSSNFTRPG
+176 RVAAFVGSSNFTRPG
-191 LHTNLELNVELTDKD
+191 LHTNLELNVELIDEAQAST
-206 QSSQLKDWFEKLWK
+206 LKDWFEELWDN
-220 KSPFNITQEIIDL
+220 SSFNITKEIIDL

-240 PVTPY
+240 PVAPY
-245 EVYMK
+245 DVYMK

-256 KDARFGEQK
+256 KDARFDNRK
-265 YTLSPR
+265 YALSPH

-310 AIAVASMLQN
+310 AIAVASMLQKAKK
-320 EENMRV
+320 MDV

-359 ELPDLEERY
+359 ELPELEERY

-374 ESHNLRNEKT
+374 ESHTLRNEQT
-384 QVWRAIKEYVSR
+384 QLWKAIKDYVLR
-396 NEARVLLLT
+396 NESRVLLLT

-414 DVKAQLALYLDEDA
+414 DVKAQLALYIDEDA

-433 PEAGLKEYPDK
+433 PESGLKKYPEK

-459 ISEEP
+459 ISKEP

-489 EMWTSPDGLV
+489 EMWTSADGSV

-511 KFYYPDWASEWL
+511 KFYYPDWVSQQVSHSFTA
-523 DHEFK
+523 
-528 EDDPARFMEDD
+528 DDPARFMEDD
-539 QTLDDLRDLRLPR
+539 QTLDALRDLRLPR

-557 YDNPDARHTPED
+557 YDNPNARHSPED
-569 RAVIEAAR
+569 EAIIEAAR

-633 DQLDLDGSDEA
+633 DQLGLDGSDA
-644 DFESVDGLQVQDSSG
+644 DDFESVDGLQVQNLGG
-659 NSEQMYE
+659 NLEQMYE
-666 SLVQSAPAQTKWVSS
+666 SLVQSAPVQTKWVSS

-691 LQHDSDL
+691 LQHDSEL
-698 IKAMLRRFGTWQ
+698 IKAMLKRFGTWQ
-710 VETDSKLHDLR
+710 VETDSKLHALR

-746 AEGLQKLGVEN
+746 AKGLRKLGVEN

-782 PTEQASDAEPPAQN
+782 PTEQASDAEAPAQN

-856 SHQTVEKTLNL
+856 SHQTVEKTLKL

-873 RLKSAAEA
+873 RLESAAKV

-895 DEATRMLED
+895 DEAARMLED
-904 FYSGVLKDTDLDERG
+904 FYLGVLKDADLDERG

-924 EAAERWADFF
+924 EAAERWADFME
-934 VQHPEKAEQIMRMQD
+934 QHPEKAEQIMHMQD
-949 KRLATRPS
+949 KRLATRSS

-969 TVMVSYIRTSNEI
+969 TAMVSYIRTNTEI
-982 DLFSIAIRGNKNGP
+982 DLFAIAIRGDKNGS
-996 ETNHVVSATEALGLF
+996 ETNRVVSAAEALGLF
-1011 YAEYGTPNK
+1011 YVEYGTPKK
-1020 VTSPEAY
+1020 VTSPEEY
-1027 DLQQRLT
+1027 DLQQELT
-1034 QHALKNSGTSVGR
+1034 QYALQDNGTSAGR

-1059 YGADNTASFETTKL
+1059 YGADSTASLETSQL
-1073 GEQEQKVLDKLYHYP
+1073 EERERKVLDKLYHYP
-1088 LRRQAESELRR
+1088 LRRQAEPKLRN
-1099 MLRRKAD
+1099 LLNQGVD
-1106 NRSLLDALLRMQQD
+1106 NNRLLDTLVQMHQNK
-1120 DELLVKESDMQMAR
+1120 ELLVKKSKRQAAR
-1134 VVCSLAISDPD
+1134 VVCSLAIR
-1145 FEGKNPVR
+1145 N

>member
-1 MINIFDN
+1 MAEIYDN
-8 VDVLKHQNGE
+8 LGYLPQGE
-18 NAKLA
+18 GKGAKLA
-23 VALKNKIKSY
+23 DALHRTMEY
-33 NRLDIATGYMNLSAW
+33 YDRLDIATGYMNLSAW
-48 SEFSDEIASAPFE
+48 DEFADEIGQAPFE
-61 PCDDPEKTVPVARIL
+61 PGTPVARIL
-76 VGMVPRSLT
+76 LGMVPRSIT
-85 KQMKR
+85 EQMHR
-90 AAEAEM
+90 EAQAEM
-96 RGDEY
+96 RGESVSSAPKNDERAGY
-101 SEEIEKEEQ
+101 RDELVQ
-110 RKQHEKLILH
+110 H
-120 LRDQLMAGGTSSS
+120 LRGQLMAGGTSSS
-133 HRQALLTLKEH
+133 RRQALLTLKEH

-151 MRVYT
+151 MKVYT
-156 KQTLHGKLYVAYDPK
+156 KQALHGKTYVAHTPK
-171 TEDLS
+171 PGNMHPVMS
-176 QVAAFVGSSNFTRPG
+176 FVGSSNFTRPG
-191 LHTNLELNVELTDKD
+191 LHTNLELNVELTDSDHAAK
-206 QSSQLKDWFEKLWK
+206 LKNWFEKLWRERT
-220 KSPFNITQEIIDL
+220 SFDITREIIDL
-233 IDESWVE
+233 IDQSWVE
-240 PVTPY
+240 PADPY
-245 EVYMK
+245 DVYMK

-256 KDARFGEQK
+256 EDARFGEQE
-265 YTLSPR
+265 YALSPR

-286 LVHRLMRR
+286 LARRLMRR

-331 KNLEQMWRQH
+331 KNLEQMWDKH
-341 LKEYEI
+341 LSEYDVV
-347 RGEVV
+347 GKVV
-352 RYSMATA
+352 RYSMAAA
-359 ELPDLEERY
+359 ELPDLARY

-374 ESHNLRNEKT
+374 ESHNLRNENT

-396 NEARVLLLT
+396 NESRVLLLT

-433 PEAGLKEYPDK
+433 PEAGLKEYPRK
-444 FDKREGNLSTLRAFE
+444 FDKLEGNLSTLRAFE

-464 EDWKRLL
+464 EDWRTLMS
-471 EDQLV
+471 DHLV

-511 KFYYPDWASEWL
+511 KFYYPDWVSQPVS
-523 DHEFK
+523 HSFK
-528 EDDPARFMEDD
+528 ADDPARFMEDD

-557 YDNPDARHTPED
+557 YDNPSAYHSPED
-569 RAVIEAAR
+569 RAIIEAAR

-633 DQLDLDGSDEA
+633 DQLGLEGSDAA
-644 DFESVDGLQVQDSSG
+644 DFESVDGLQVQDLGG
-659 NSEQMYE
+659 NLEQMYE
-666 SLVQSAPAQTKWVSS
+666 SLVQSAPAQTRWVSS
-681 TVFTSRLRDD
+681 KVFTSRLRDD
-691 LQHDSDL
+691 LQHDSEL
-698 IKAMLRRFGTWQ
+698 IKAMLRRFGMWQ
-710 VETDSKLHDLR
+710 VETDSKLHALR

-746 AEGLQKLGVEN
+746 AEGLRKLGVEN
-757 VAAVAGDTPDPAS
+757 VAAVAGDTDDPAS

-782 PTEQASDAEPPAQN
+782 PTEQASDAEAPAQN

-844 GQVHHEVNVYLI
+844 GQIHHEVNVYLI
-856 SHQTVEKTLNL
+856 SHQTVERTLKL

-873 RLKSAAEA
+873 RLESAAKA

-886 AFFADMSSD
+886 AFFTDMSSD
-895 DEATRMLED
+895 DAAARTLED
-904 FYSGVLKDTDLDERG
+904 FYSGNLDSSEPDEEG
-919 IDPVS
+919 IDAVS
-924 EAAERWADFF
+924 EAAERWADFAKKY
-934 VQHPEKAEQIMRMQD
+934 PEDAERIMKMQD
-949 KRLATRPS
+949 KRLATRALRGES
-957 RQKKSIHPADEN
+957 AVHPADDN
-969 TVMVSYIRTSNEI
+969 ALMVSYVRTNSEI
-982 DLFSIAIRGNKNGP
+982 DLFAVRSYDP
-996 ETNHVVSATEALGLF
+996 ATDSTKESMVPPAKALGLF
-1011 YAEYGTPNK
+1011 YAEYSTPSQETDPK
-1020 VTSPEAY
+1020 DY
-1027 DLQQRLT
+1027 DLQQKLT
-1034 QHALKNSGTSVGR
+1034 QYVLRQEGTTHGN
-1047 LRGVRRQVWNRF
+1047 LRGVRRQVFRRF
-1059 YGADNTASFETTKL
+1059 YGADNTASLDTLEL
-1073 GEQEQKVLDKLYHYP
+1073 QERERKVLDKLYHYP

-1099 MLRRKAD
+1099 MLRRKVD

>member
-1 MINIFDN
+1 MAEIYDN
-8 VDVLKHQNGE
+8 LGYLPQGE
-18 NAKLA
+18 GKGAKLA
-23 VALKNKIKSY
+23 DALHRTMKY
-33 NRLDIATGYMNLSAW
+33 YDRLDIATGYMNLSAW
-48 SEFSDEIASAPFE
+48 DEFADEIGQAPFE
-61 PCDDPEKTVPVARIL
+61 PGTPVARIL
-76 VGMVPRSLT
+76 LGMVPRSIT
-85 KQMKR
+85 EQMHR
-90 AAEAEM
+90 EAQAEM
-96 RGDEY
+96 RGESVSSVPKNDERAGY
-101 SEEIEKEEQ
+101 RDELVQ
-110 RKQHEKLILH
+110 H
-120 LRDQLMAGGTSSS
+120 LRGQLMAGGTSSAR
-133 HRQALLTLKEH
+133 RQALLTLKEH

-151 MRVYT
+151 MKVYT
-156 KQTLHGKLYVAYDPK
+156 KQALHGKTYVAHTPK
-171 TEDLS
+171 PGNMHP
-176 QVAAFVGSSNFTRPG
+176 VMGFVGSSNFTRPG
-191 LHTNLELNVELTDKD
+191 LHTNLELNVELTDSDHAAK
-206 QSSQLKDWFEKLWK
+206 LKNWFEKLWRERT
-220 KSPFNITQEIIDL
+220 SFDITREIIDL
-233 IDESWVE
+233 IDQSWVE
-240 PVTPY
+240 PADPY
-245 EVYMK
+245 DVYMK

-256 KDARFGEQK
+256 EDARFGEQE
-265 YTLSPR
+265 YALSPR

-286 LVHRLMRR
+286 LARRLMRR

-331 KNLEQMWRQH
+331 KNLEQMWDKH
-341 LKEYEI
+341 LSEYDVV
-347 RGEVV
+347 GKVV
-352 RYSMATA
+352 RYSMAAA
-359 ELPDLEERY
+359 ELPDLARY

-374 ESHNLRNEKT
+374 ESHNLRNENT
-384 QVWRAIKEYVSR
+384 QVWCAIKEYVSR
-396 NEARVLLLT
+396 NESRVLLLT

-414 DVKAQLALYLDEDA
+414 DVKAQLALYIDEDA
-428 DLGII
+428 DLGIT
-433 PEAGLKEYPDK
+433 PDVALERYPKK
-444 FDKREGNLSTLRAFE
+444 FDKRDGNLSTLRAFE

-489 EMWTSPDGLV
+489 EMWTSPDGSV

-511 KFYYPDWASEWL
+511 KFYYPDWVSQPL
-523 DHEFK
+523 NHKFK
-528 EDDPARFMEDD
+528 ENDPARFMEDD

-557 YDNPDARHTPED
+557 YDNPNAHHSPED
-569 RAVIEAAR
+569 KAIIEAAR

-620 DHQLSVP
+620 NQQLSVP

-633 DQLDLDGSDEA
+633 EQMMGLEDVDAA
-644 DFESVDGLQVQDSSG
+644 DFESVDGLQVQDLSG
-659 NSEQMYE
+659 NLEQMYE

-681 TVFTSRLRDD
+681 AVFTSHLLED
-691 LQHDSDL
+691 LQHDSKL
-698 IKAMLRRFGTWQ
+698 IKAMLERFGVWQ
-710 VETDSKLHDLR
+710 VETDSKLHALR

-746 AEGLQKLGVEN
+746 AKGLKKLGVEN
-757 VAAVAGDTPDPAS
+757 VAAVAGDTPNPAS

-782 PTEQASDAEPPAQN
+782 PTEQASDAEAPALN
-796 GSDELRVLVA
+796 GPELRVLVA

-856 SHQTVEKTLNL
+856 SHHTVEKTLNL

-873 RLKSAAEA
+873 RLESAAKA

-886 AFFADMSSD
+886 AFFTDMSSD
-895 DEATRMLED
+895 DAAARTLED
-904 FYSGVLKDTDLDERG
+904 FYSGNLDNEEPEEEG
-919 IDPVS
+919 IDAVS
-924 EAAERWADFF
+924 EAAERWSDFAKKY
-934 VQHPEKAEQIMRMQD
+934 PEDAERIMKMQD
-949 KRLATRPS
+949 KRLATRALRGES
-957 RQKKSIHPADEN
+957 SVHPADDN
-969 TVMVSYIRTSNEI
+969 ALMVSYVRTNSEI
-982 DLFSIAIRGNKNGP
+982 DLFALAEYDPGSDSVKKRTVLPAQ
-996 ETNHVVSATEALGLF
+996 ALGLF
-1011 YAEYGTPNK
+1011 YAERSTPGE
-1020 VTSPEAY
+1020 VTNPEEY
-1027 DLQQRLT
+1027 DLQQKLT
-1034 QHALKNSGTSVGR
+1034 QYVLRQEGTTHGN
-1047 LRGVRRQVWNRF
+1047 LRGVRRQVFRRF
-1059 YGADNTASFETTKL
+1059 YGADSTASLETL
-1073 GEQEQKVLDKLYHYP
+1073 ELQERERKVLDKLYHYP

>member
-1 MINIFDN
+1 MAEIYDN
-8 VDVLKHQNGE
+8 LGYLPQEEGRGV
-18 NAKLA
+18 KLA
-23 VALKNKIKSY
+23 DALHRTMEY
-33 NRLDIATGYMNLSAW
+33 YDRLDIATGYMNLSAW
-48 SEFSDEIASAPFE
+48 DEFADEIGQAPFE
-61 PCDDPEKTVPVARIL
+61 PGTPVARIL
-76 VGMVPRSLT
+76 LGMVPRSIT
-85 KQMKR
+85 EQMHR
-90 AAEAEM
+90 EAQAEM
-96 RGDEY
+96 RGESVSSVPKNDERAGY
-101 SEEIEKEEQ
+101 RDELVQ
-110 RKQHEKLILH
+110 H
-120 LRDQLMAGGTSSS
+120 LRGQLMAGGTSSS
-133 HRQALLTLKEH
+133 RRQALLTLKEH

-151 MRVYT
+151 MKVYT
-156 KQTLHGKLYVAYDPK
+156 KQALHGKTYVAHTPK
-171 TEDLS
+171 ERNPYP
-176 QVAAFVGSSNFTRPG
+176 VVGFVGSSNFTRPG
-191 LHTNLELNVELTDKD
+191 LHTNLELNVELTDSDHAAK
-206 QSSQLKDWFEKLWK
+206 LKNWFEKLWRERT
-220 KSPFNITQEIIDL
+220 SFDITREIIDL
-233 IDESWVE
+233 IDQSWVE
-240 PVTPY
+240 PADPY
-245 EVYMK
+245 DVYMK

-256 KDARFGEQK
+256 EDARFGEQE
-265 YTLSPR
+265 YALSPR

-286 LVHRLMRR
+286 LARRLMRR

-331 KNLEQMWRQH
+331 KNLEQMWDKH
-341 LKEYEI
+341 LSEYDVV
-347 RGEVV
+347 GKVV
-352 RYSMATA
+352 RYSMAAA
-359 ELPDLEERY
+359 ELPDLARY

-374 ESHNLRNEKT
+374 ESHNLRNENT

-396 NEARVLLLT
+396 NESRVLLLT

-433 PEAGLKEYPDK
+433 PEAGLKEYPRK
-444 FDKREGNLSTLRAFE
+444 FDKLEGNLSTLRAFE

-464 EDWKRLL
+464 EDWRTLMS
-471 EDQLV
+471 DHLV

-511 KFYYPDWASEWL
+511 KFYYPDWVSQPVS
-523 DHEFK
+523 HSFK
-528 EDDPARFMEDD
+528 ADDPARFMEDD

-557 YDNPDARHTPED
+557 YDNPSAYHSPED
-569 RAVIEAAR
+569 RAIIEAAR

-633 DQLDLDGSDEA
+633 DQLGLEGSDAA
-644 DFESVDGLQVQDSSG
+644 DFESVDGLQVQDLGG
-659 NSEQMYE
+659 NLEQMYE

-681 TVFTSRLRDD
+681 TVFTSRLRED
-691 LQHDSDL
+691 LQHDSEL

-710 VETDSKLHDLR
+710 VETDSKLHALR

-746 AEGLQKLGVEN
+746 AEGLRKLGVEN
-757 VAAVAGDTPDPAS
+757 VAAVAGDTDDPAS

-782 PTEQASDAEPPAQN
+782 PTEQVSDAEAPAQN

-856 SHQTVEKTLNL
+856 SHQTVERTLKL

-873 RLKSAAEA
+873 RLESAAKA

-886 AFFADMSSD
+886 AFFTDMSSD
-895 DEATRMLED
+895 DAAARTLED
-904 FYSGVLKDTDLDERG
+904 FYSGNLDSSEPEEEG
-919 IDPVS
+919 IDAVS
-924 EAAERWADFF
+924 EAAERWADFAKKY
-934 VQHPEKAEQIMRMQD
+934 PEDAERIMKMQD
-949 KRLATRPS
+949 KRLATRALRGES
-957 RQKKSIHPADEN
+957 AVHPADDN
-969 TVMVSYIRTSNEI
+969 ALMVSYVRTNSEI
-982 DLFSIAIRGNKNGP
+982 DLFAVRSYDPA
-996 ETNHVVSATEALGLF
+996 TDSAKESMVPPAKALGLF
-1011 YAEYGTPNK
+1011 YAEYSTPSQETDPK
-1020 VTSPEAY
+1020 DY
-1027 DLQQRLT
+1027 DLQQKLT
-1034 QHALKNSGTSVGR
+1034 QYVLRQEGTTHGN
-1047 LRGVRRQVWNRF
+1047 LRGVRRQVFRRF
-1059 YGADNTASFETTKL
+1059 YGADSTASLDTLEL
-1073 GEQEQKVLDKLYHYP
+1073 QERERKVLDKLYHYP

>member
-1 MINIFDN
+1 MAEIYDN
-8 VDVLKHQNGE
+8 LGYLPQGE
-18 NAKLA
+18 GKGAKLA
-23 VALKNKIKSY
+23 DALHRTMEY
-33 NRLDIATGYMNLSAW
+33 YDRLDIATGYMNLSAW
-48 SEFSDEIASAPFE
+48 DEFADEIGQAPFE
-61 PCDDPEKTVPVARIL
+61 PGTPAARIL
-76 VGMVPRSLT
+76 LGMVPRSIT
-85 KQMKR
+85 EQMHR
-90 AAEAEM
+90 EAQAEM
-96 RGDEY
+96 RGESVSLVPKNDERAGY
-101 SEEIEKEEQ
+101 RDELVQ
-110 RKQHEKLILH
+110 H
-120 LRDQLMAGGTSSS
+120 LRGQLMAGGTSSAR
-133 HRQALLTLKEH
+133 RQALLTLKEH

-151 MRVYT
+151 MKVYT
-156 KQTLHGKLYVAYDPK
+156 KQALHGKTYVAHTPK
-171 TEDLS
+171 PGNMHP
-176 QVAAFVGSSNFTRPG
+176 VMGFVGSSNFTRPG
-191 LHTNLELNVELTDKD
+191 LHTNLELNVELTDSDHAAK
-206 QSSQLKDWFEKLWK
+206 LKNWFEKLWRERT
-220 KSPFNITQEIIDL
+220 SFDITREIIDL
-233 IDESWVE
+233 IDQSWVE
-240 PVTPY
+240 PADPY
-245 EVYMK
+245 DVYMK

-256 KDARFGEQK
+256 EDARFGEQE
-265 YTLSPR
+265 YALSPR

-286 LVHRLMRR
+286 LARRLMRR
-294 GGTMLGDVV
+294 SGTMLGDVV

-331 KNLEQMWRQH
+331 KNLEQMWDKH
-341 LKEYEI
+341 LSEYDVV
-347 RGEVV
+347 GKVV
-352 RYSMATA
+352 RYSMAAA
-359 ELPDLEERY
+359 ELPDLARY

-374 ESHNLRNEKT
+374 ESHNLRNENT

-396 NEARVLLLT
+396 NESRVLLLT

-433 PEAGLKEYPDK
+433 PEAGLKEYPRK
-444 FDKREGNLSTLRAFE
+444 FDKLEGNLSTLRAFE

-464 EDWKRLL
+464 EDWRTLMS
-471 EDQLV
+471 DHLV

-511 KFYYPDWASEWL
+511 KFYYPDWVSQPVS
-523 DHEFK
+523 HSFK
-528 EDDPARFMEDD
+528 ADDPARFMEDD

-557 YDNPDARHTPED
+557 YDNPNAYHSPED
-569 RAVIEAAR
+569 RAIIEAAR

-633 DQLDLDGSDEA
+633 DQLGLEGSDAA
-644 DFESVDGLQVQDSSG
+644 DFESVDGLQVQDLSG
-659 NSEQMYE
+659 NLEQMYE

-691 LQHDSDL
+691 LQHDSEL
-698 IKAMLRRFGTWQ
+698 IKAMLGRFGTWQ
-710 VETDSKLHDLR
+710 VETDSKLHALR

-757 VAAVAGDTPDPAS
+757 VAAVAGDTDDPAS

-782 PTEQASDAEPPAQN
+782 PTEQASDAEAPAQN

-856 SHQTVEKTLNL
+856 SHQTVERTLKL

-873 RLKSAAEA
+873 RLESAAKA

-886 AFFADMSSD
+886 AFFTDMSSD
-895 DEATRMLED
+895 DAAARTLED
-904 FYSGVLKDTDLDERG
+904 FYSGNLDSEEPEEEG
-919 IDPVS
+919 IDAVS
-924 EAAERWADFF
+924 EAAERWADFAKNR
-934 VQHPEKAEQIMRMQD
+934 PEHAERIMKMQD
-949 KRLATRPS
+949 KRLATRALRGES
-957 RQKKSIHPADEN
+957 AVHPADDN
-969 TVMVSYIRTSNEI
+969 ALMVSYVRTNSEI
-982 DLFSIAIRGNKNGP
+982 DLFAVRSYDP
-996 ETNHVVSATEALGLF
+996 ATDSTKESMVPPAKALGLF
-1011 YAEYGTPNK
+1011 YAEYSTPSQETDPK
-1020 VTSPEAY
+1020 DY
-1027 DLQQRLT
+1027 DLQQKLT
-1034 QHALKNSGTSVGR
+1034 QYVLRQEGTTHGN
-1047 LRGVRRQVWNRF
+1047 LRGVRRQVFRRF
-1059 YGADNTASFETTKL
+1059 YGADSTASLDTLEL
-1073 GEQEQKVLDKLYHYP
+1073 QERERKVLDKLYHYP

-1106 NRSLLDALLRMQQD
+1106 NRSLLDALLRMHQD
-1120 DELLVKESDMQMAR
+1120 DELLVKESEMQMAR
-1134 VVCSLAISDPD
+1134 VVCSLAIANPD
-1145 FEGKNPVR
+1145 FEGKEPVR

>member
-1 MINIFDN
+1 MAEIYDN
-8 VDVLKHQNGE
+8 LGYLPQEEGRGV
-18 NAKLA
+18 KLA
-23 VALKNKIKSY
+23 DALHRTMEY
-33 NRLDIATGYMNLSAW
+33 YDRLDIATGYMNLSAW
-48 SEFSDEIASAPFE
+48 DEFADEIGQAPFE
-61 PCDDPEKTVPVARIL
+61 PGTPVARIL
-76 VGMVPRSLT
+76 LGMVPRSIT
-85 KQMKR
+85 EQMHR
-90 AAEAEM
+90 EAQAEM
-96 RGDEY
+96 RGESVSSVPQNDERAGY
-101 SEEIEKEEQ
+101 RDELVQ
-110 RKQHEKLILH
+110 H
-120 LRDQLMAGGTSSS
+120 LRGQLMAGGTSSS
-133 HRQALLTLKEH
+133 RRQALLTLKEH

-151 MRVYT
+151 MKVYT
-156 KQTLHGKLYVAYDPK
+156 KQALHGKTYVAHTPK
-171 TEDLS
+171 PGNMHPVMS
-176 QVAAFVGSSNFTRPG
+176 FVGSSNFTRPG
-191 LHTNLELNVELTDKD
+191 LHTNLELNVELTDSDHAAK
-206 QSSQLKDWFEKLWK
+206 LKNWFEKLWRERT
-220 KSPFNITQEIIDL
+220 SFDITREIIDL
-233 IDESWVE
+233 IDQSWVE
-240 PVTPY
+240 PADPY
-245 EVYMK
+245 DVYMK

-256 KDARFGEQK
+256 EDARFGEQE
-265 YTLSPR
+265 YALSPR

-286 LVHRLMRR
+286 LARRLMRR

-331 KNLEQMWRQH
+331 KNLEQMWDKH
-341 LKEYEI
+341 LSEYDVV
-347 RGEVV
+347 GKVV
-352 RYSMATA
+352 RYSMAAA
-359 ELPDLEERY
+359 ELPDLARY

-374 ESHNLRNEKT
+374 ESHNLRNENT

-396 NEARVLLLT
+396 NESRVLLLT

-433 PEAGLKEYPDK
+433 PEAGLKEYPRK
-444 FDKREGNLSTLRAFE
+444 FDKLEGNLSTLRAFE

-464 EDWKRLL
+464 EDWRTLMS
-471 EDQLV
+471 DHLV

-499 TKERSYLELSTG
+499 MKERSYLELSTG
-511 KFYYPDWASEWL
+511 KFYYPDWVSQPVS
-523 DHEFK
+523 HSFK
-528 EDDPARFMEDD
+528 ADDPARFMEDD

-557 YDNPDARHTPED
+557 YDNPNAYHTPED
-569 RAVIEAAR
+569 RAIIEAAR

-633 DQLDLDGSDEA
+633 DQLGLEGSDAA
-644 DFESVDGLQVQDSSG
+644 DFESVDGLQVQDLGG
-659 NSEQMYE
+659 NLEQMYE
-666 SLVQSAPAQTKWVSS
+666 SLVQSAPAQTRWVSS
-681 TVFTSRLRDD
+681 KVFTSRLRDD
-691 LQHDSDL
+691 LQHDSEL

-710 VETDSKLHDLR
+710 VETDSKLHALR

-757 VAAVAGDTPDPAS
+757 VAAVAGDTDDPAS

-782 PTEQASDAEPPAQN
+782 PTEQASDAEAPAQN

-856 SHQTVEKTLNL
+856 SHQTVERTLKL

-873 RLKSAAEA
+873 RLESAAKA

-886 AFFADMSSD
+886 AFFTDMSSD
-895 DEATRMLED
+895 DAAARTLED
-904 FYSGVLKDTDLDERG
+904 FYSGNLDSSEPDEEG
-919 IDPVS
+919 IDAVS
-924 EAAERWADFF
+924 EAAERWADFAKKY
-934 VQHPEKAEQIMRMQD
+934 PEDAERIMKMQD
-949 KRLATRPS
+949 KRLATRALRGES
-957 RQKKSIHPADEN
+957 AVHPADDN
-969 TVMVSYIRTSNEI
+969 ALMVSYVRTNSEI
-982 DLFSIAIRGNKNGP
+982 DLFAVRSYDP
-996 ETNHVVSATEALGLF
+996 ATDSTKESMVPPAKALGLF
-1011 YAEYGTPNK
+1011 YAEYSTPSQETDPK
-1020 VTSPEAY
+1020 DY
-1027 DLQQRLT
+1027 DLQQKLT
-1034 QHALKNSGTSVGR
+1034 QYVLRQEGTTHGN
-1047 LRGVRRQVWNRF
+1047 LRGVRRQVFRRF
-1059 YGADNTASFETTKL
+1059 YGADSTASLDTLEL
-1073 GEQEQKVLDKLYHYP
+1073 QERERKVLDKLYHYP